1 MRRLLRWN
9 QMNYKGYLIALI
21 GLFCISNSVF
31 AQTDSKLATGKWV
44 KIGITQNGIYKIDAF
59 WLEKNKIDRSTLN
72 PKQVSLYSTA
82 SGALPQDLKIS
93 RPQDL
98 EEIPIYF
105 EGEQDNKWDANDSF
119 IFWGNSPHKIRFDF
133 QQKIWVQE
141 LHAYSD
147 SSFYFMRLDDPA
159 AKRIVEEK
167 ATPGDSKSMD
177 YAWSIFHYEPETYN
191 LIQSGRQWVGDA
203 FYGTNNKTVQYSL
216 ADYKLGINSKLGGRF
231 YSSSTQEGL
240 FTFDVIGNTIGN
252 LKIPPISG
260 GRYDNKANFQDLNIW
275 LAPQLKEN
283 LWSWTI
289 NYKNTTGTGY
299 LDYLSLQYPRIFNA
313 KHDNPLYLLP
323 NTTDSSFSISLLNAN
338 AATQIWLRNGT
349 SNWSKMIN
357 YSSSLK
363 LNVKPESQ
371 LLLFDSQKAISPA
384 FIKMLVNQNINKEIG
399 YELLIISSPAL
410 KEAANTLAKYKSS
423 SQNIATKVVDT
434 EQIYHEYSGGKQ
446 DVTAIRDFIYRQYKS
461 PNSAL
466 KYVILLGDASIDY
479 KGKSVVST
487 DIEKNCFVP
496 TYQSIESFQ
505 PLLSYSSDDYFGLLN
520 PEEGDWLEGKKTNKK
535 TLQVAIGRIPAKNPS
550 EANFFVNKLI
560 AYIESKKSNRFKP
573 EVLAWV
579 ADDGDANIHIQ
590 DAEDFSNL
598 MIKDAND
605 VTIKKLYLDQ
615 FEQEMTGGM
624 YTSKKAKDALLSLF
638 NSEADFI
645 HFIGHG
651 SESGW
656 TDEKILTNND
666 LVGLTNLQHLPFLLT
681 ATCQF
686 GRFDDPNQLS
696 GAEISL
702 MSTKGGAIGLI
713 STTRPVFQS
722 SNYLFG
728 QSFYKNL
735 IDHKTQVKYR
745 VGDLFK
751 ETKNNSQTGV
761 INRNICLLG
770 DPTLELPWTGQAI
783 TIKTD
788 TITPGSSQ
796 FLEGQ
801 LMAKI
806 PTNINAQIRANLYS
820 PPAKKKTLGTKT
832 SSYEYFVEGDLIWTS
847 TIQMTGAGFSV
858 SQKSIPNSN
867 GPLMGKIIGQL
878 NTGEKINGFK
888 SLPVSISN
896 SVTMDTK
903 PPSITVMEPESNKFQ
918 TMNSSFDLKIRI
930 EDDNSL
936 RWKNDQNE
944 FAELIVN
951 DTLKIK
957 LSDYFIPDLNFPQ
970 KGTFTYPF
978 KNLKIGNYFFKVNC
992 WDGSN
997 NPQKL
1002 FFEIKVIN
1010 SEASRLEWVVFPNP
1024 MRKRLQFKAIGQIPW
1039 DIYQYD
1045 LRIFNVLGQQIL
1057 VKKGNVTYFSNV
1069 DFELSIDWSEEE
1081 LAKLIGESVFKL
1093 ELLPSK
1099 NNETILISGKI
1110 TTLK

>member
-1 MRRLLRWN
+1 
-9 QMNYKGYLIALI
+9 MNYKGYFIALM

-31 AQTDSKLATGKWV
+31 AQTDSKLSTGKWV

-59 WLEKNKIDRSTLN
+59 WLEKNKIDRSSLN

-82 SGALPQDLKIS
+82 SGALPQDLKIP

-167 ATPGDSKSMD
+167 ATPGDSKTMD
-177 YAWSIFHYEPETYN
+177 FAWSIFHYEPETYN

-216 ADYKLGINSKLGGRF
+216 ADYKLGMNSRLGGRF

-283 LWSWTI
+283 LWNWTI

-323 NTTDSSFSISLLNAN
+323 NTTDSSFSISMLNAN

-349 SNWSKMIN
+349 NNWSKIIN
-357 YSSSLK
+357 YSSALK

-384 FIKMLVNQNINKEIG
+384 FIKLLPNQNINKEIG
-399 YELLIISSPAL
+399 YELLIVSSPAL

-520 PEEGDWLEGKKTNKK
+520 PEEGDWLEGEKTNKK
-535 TLQVAIGRIPAKNPS
+535 TLQVAIGRIPAKNPG

-605 VTIKKLYLDQ
+605 VNIKKLYLDQ

-624 YTSKKAKDALLSLF
+624 YSSKKAKEALLSLF

-745 VGDLFK
+745 IGDLFR
-751 ETKNNSQTGV
+751 ETKNSSQTGV
-761 INRNICLLG
+761 INRNISLLG

-783 TIKTD
+783 TIKTE

-801 LMAKI
+801 LLTKT

-820 PPAKKKTLGTKT
+820 PPTRKKTLGTKT
-832 SSYEYFVEGDLIWTS
+832 SAYEYFVEGDLIWTS
-847 TIQMTGAGFSV
+847 SIQMTGDRFSV
-858 SQKSIPNSN
+858 SQKSIPNLN
-867 GPLMGKIIGQL
+867 GPLVGKIIGQL

-888 SLPVSISN
+888 SLPVTISN
-896 SVTMDTK
+896 FITMDTK
-903 PPSITVMEPESNKFQ
+903 PPSITVLEPESNKFQ

-944 FAELIVN
+944 FAELVVN

-970 KGTFTYPF
+970 KGTFAYPF
-978 KNLKIGNYFFKVNC
+978 KNLKIGNYVFKVNC

-1024 MRKRLQFKAIGQIPW
+1024 MSNQLQFKAIGQIPW

-1057 VKKGNVTYFSNV
+1057 IKKGNVAYFSNV
-1069 DFELSIDWSEEE
+1069 DFELRINWTDEE
-1081 LAKLIGESVFKL
+1081 LAKLIGDSVFKL

>member
-1 MRRLLRWN
+1 
-9 QMNYKGYLIALI
+9 MNFNGYFIALI
-21 GLFCISNSVF
+21 ASFCISNSAI
-31 AQTDSKLATGKWV
+31 AQADSKLSTGKWI
-44 KIGITQNGIYKIDAF
+44 KIGITQNGIYKIDAS
-59 WLEKNKIDRSTLN
+59 WLDKNKIDRASLN
-72 PKQVSLYSTA
+72 PKQVSLYSTNA
-82 SGALPQDLKIS
+82 GILPQDLKIS

-105 EGEQDNKWDANDSF
+105 EGEQDNKWDASDFF
-119 IFWGNSPHKIRFDF
+119 IFWGNSPHKIIFDF
-133 QQKIWVQE
+133 QKKSWAQE

-147 SSFYFMRLDDPA
+147 SSFYFIRLDDPG
-159 AKRIVEEK
+159 AKRIEEVK
-167 ATPGDSKSMD
+167 ATTGELKSTD

-191 LIQSGRQWVGDA
+191 LIQSGRQWLGDA

-216 ADYKLGINSKLGGRF
+216 ADYKQGINSKLRGRF
-231 YSSSTQEGL
+231 YSSSVQDGL
-240 FTFDVIGNTIGN
+240 FSFDVASNTIES
-252 LKIPPISG
+252 LKIPAISG
-260 GRYDNKANFQDLNIW
+260 GRYDNKANFMDLDMW
-275 LAPQLKEN
+275 LTPQIKDN

-299 LDYLSLQYPRIFNA
+299 LDFLSLQYPRIFNA

-323 NTTDSSFSISLLNAN
+323 NSTDTSYSISLINTTAS
-338 AATQIWLRNGT
+338 TQIWLRNGT

-357 YSSSLK
+357 YSSSIK

-371 LLLFDSQKAISPA
+371 LLLIDSQKAISPA
-384 FIKMLVNQNINKEIG
+384 FIKILPNQNINKEIG

-410 KEAANTLAKYKSS
+410 KEAANALAKYKIS
-423 SQNIATKVVDT
+423 SQKIATKVVET

-461 PNSAL
+461 PNSNL

-487 DIEKNCFVP
+487 EIEKNCFVP
-496 TYQSIESFQ
+496 TYQSMESFR

-520 PEEGDWLEGKKTNKK
+520 PDEGDWLEGEKTNKK

-560 AYIESKKSNRFKP
+560 AFIESKKTNRFKP

-598 MIKDAND
+598 MIQEAND
-605 VTIKKLYLDQ
+605 VSIKKLYLDQ
-615 FEQEMTGGM
+615 FEQEIAGGM
-624 YTSKKAKDALLSLF
+624 YTSKKAKDAVISLF

-666 LVGLTNLQHLPFLLT
+666 LVGLMNLQHLPFLLT

-735 IDHKTQVKYR
+735 IDHRTQVKYR
-745 VGDLFK
+745 MGDLFK

-761 INRNICLLG
+761 INRNISFLG
-770 DPTLELPWTGQAI
+770 DPTLELSWTGKSI

-788 TITPGSSQ
+788 TIIPGSEKV
-796 FLEGQ
+796 LEGQ
-801 LMAKI
+801 LL
-806 PTNINAQIRANLYS
+806 TNGSMIANAQIRANLYS
-820 PPAKKKTLGTKT
+820 PPIKRKTLGTKT
-832 SSYEYFVEGDLIWTS
+832 NAYEYYVEGDLVWTS
-847 TIQMTGAGFSV
+847 NVQMIGGGFSV
-858 SQKSIPNSN
+858 SQKSVPNTN
-867 GPLMGKIIGQL
+867 GPLLCKVIGQS

-888 SLPVSISN
+888 SLPVLISN
-896 SVTMDTK
+896 SAIIDSK
-903 PPSITVMEPESNKFQ
+903 PPSISVLEPESNKFQ
-918 TMNSSFDLKIRI
+918 TMNSGFDLKIKI
-930 EDDNSL
+930 EDDHSL
-936 RWKNDQNE
+936 RWANDKNE

-957 LSDYFIPDLNFPQ
+957 LSDYFIPDVGFPQ
-970 KGTFTYPF
+970 KGTFIYPF
-978 KNLKIGNYFFKVNC
+978 KNLKSGNYTFKVNC
-992 WDGSN
+992 WDGN
-997 NPQKL
+997 YNQQKL
-1002 FFEIKVIN
+1002 IFEIKVIN
-1010 SEASRLEWVVFPNP
+1010 SDASRLEWVIFPNP
-1024 MRKRLQFKAIGQIPW
+1024 MSKRLQLRAIGQIPW

-1045 LRIFNVLGQQIL
+1045 LSVYNAIGQLVLL
-1057 VKKGNVTYFSNV
+1057 KKGAVTYFSNV
-1069 DFELSIDWSEEE
+1069 DFELQIDWSEEE
-1081 LAKLIGESVFKL
+1081 LVKLNGESVFKL
-1093 ELLPSK
+1093 ELIPSK
-1099 NNETILISGKI
+1099 NNENILIKGKF

>member
-1 MRRLLRWN
+1 
-9 QMNYKGYLIALI
+9 MNFNGYLIALI
-21 GLFCISNSVF
+21 ASFCISNSAF
-31 AQTDSKLATGKWV
+31 AQTDSKLSTGKWV
-44 KIGITQNGIYKIDAF
+44 KIGITQNGIYKIDAG
-59 WLEKNKIDRSTLN
+59 WLDKNKIDRASLN

-82 SGALPQDLKIS
+82 SGTLPQDLKIS

-105 EGEQDNKWDANDSF
+105 EGEQDNKWDASDFF
-119 IFWGNSPHKIRFDF
+119 IFWGNSPHKIIFDF
-133 QQKIWVQE
+133 QKKSWVQE

-147 SSFYFMRLDDPA
+147 SCFYFIRLDDPG
-159 AKRIVEEK
+159 AKRIEEVK
-167 ATPGDSKSMD
+167 ATPGELKSTD

-191 LIQSGRQWVGDA
+191 LIQSGRQWLGDA

-216 ADYKLGINSKLGGRF
+216 ADYKQGINSKLRGRF
-231 YSSSTQEGL
+231 YSSSVQEGL
-240 FTFDVIGNTIGN
+240 FSFDVAGNTIES
-252 LKIPPISG
+252 LKIPAISG
-260 GRYDNKANFQDLNIW
+260 GRYDNKANFMDLDMW
-275 LAPQLKEN
+275 LTPQIKDN

-299 LDYLSLQYPRIFNA
+299 LDFLSLQYPRIFNA

-323 NTTDSSFSISLLNAN
+323 NSTDSSYSISIINTTAS
-338 AATQIWLRNGT
+338 TQIWLRNGIG
-349 SNWSKMIN
+349 NWSKMIN

-371 LLLFDSQKAISPA
+371 LLLIDSQKAISPA
-384 FIKMLVNQNINKEIG
+384 FIKILPNQNINKETG

-410 KEAANTLAKYKSS
+410 KEAANALAKYKIS
-423 SQNIATKVVDT
+423 SQKIATKVVDT

-446 DVTAIRDFIYRQYKS
+446 DVTAIRDFVYRQYKS
-461 PNSAL
+461 PNSNL

-487 DIEKNCFVP
+487 EIEKNCFVP
-496 TYQSIESFQ
+496 TYQSMESFK

-520 PEEGDWLEGKKTNKK
+520 PDEGDWLEGEQTNKK

-560 AYIESKKSNRFKP
+560 AFIESKKTNLFKP

-598 MIKDAND
+598 MIKEAND
-605 VTIKKLYLDQ
+605 VSIKKLYLDQ
-615 FEQEMTGGM
+615 FEQEMAGGM
-624 YTSKKAKDALLSLF
+624 YTSKKAKDAVISLF

-735 IDHKTQVKYR
+735 IDHRTQVKYR
-745 VGDLFK
+745 MGDLFK

-761 INRNICLLG
+761 INRNISFLG
-770 DPTLELPWTGQAI
+770 DPTLELPWTGQSI

-788 TITPGSSQ
+788 TIIPGSGKV
-796 FLEGQ
+796 LEGQ
-801 LMAKI
+801 LL
-806 PTNINAQIRANLYS
+806 TNVSTISNAQIRTTLYS
-820 PPAKKKTLGTKT
+820 PPIKKKTLGTKT
-832 SSYEYFVEGDLIWTS
+832 NAYEYFTEGDLIWTS
-847 TIQMTGAGFSV
+847 NIQMTGGGFSV
-858 SQKSIPNSN
+858 SQKSVPNTK
-867 GPLMGKIIGQL
+867 GPLTCKVIGQS
-878 NTGEKINGFK
+878 NTGEKIIGFK
-888 SLPVSISN
+888 SLPVLISN
-896 SVTMDTK
+896 STIIDSK
-903 PPSITVMEPESNKFQ
+903 PPSISVLEPESNKFQ
-918 TMNSSFDLKIRI
+918 AMNSSFELKIKI

-936 RWKNDQNE
+936 RWANDKNE

-957 LSDYFIPDLNFPQ
+957 LSDYFIPDIGFPQ
-970 KGTFTYPF
+970 KGIFLYPF
-978 KNLKIGNYFFKVNC
+978 KNLKSGNYTFKVNC
-992 WDGSN
+992 WDGN
-997 NPQKL
+997 YNQQKL
-1002 FFEIKVIN
+1002 IFEIKVIN
-1010 SEASRLEWVVFPNP
+1010 SDASRLEWVIFPNP
-1024 MRKRLQFKAIGQIPW
+1024 MSNRMQLRAIGQIPW

-1045 LRIFNVLGQQIL
+1045 LSVYNVIGQL
-1057 VKKGNVTYFSNV
+1057 VLLKKGAVTYFSNV
-1069 DFELSIDWSEEE
+1069 DFELQIDWSEEE
-1081 LAKLIGESVFKL
+1081 LVKLNGESVFKL
-1093 ELLPSK
+1093 ELFPSK
-1099 NNETILISGKI
+1099 SIENIFIRGKI

>member
-1 MRRLLRWN
+1 
-9 QMNYKGYLIALI
+9 MNFNGYLIALI
-21 GLFCISNSVF
+21 ASFCISNSAI
-31 AQTDSKLATGKWV
+31 AQTDSKLSTGKWI
-44 KIGITQNGIYKIDAF
+44 KIGITQNGIYKIDAS
-59 WLEKNKIDRSTLN
+59 WLDKNKIDRASLN
-72 PKQVSLYSTA
+72 PKQVSLYSTNA
-82 SGALPQDLKIS
+82 GTLPQDLKIS

-105 EGEQDNKWDANDSF
+105 EGEQDKKWDASDFF
-119 IFWGNSPHKIRFDF
+119 IFWGNSPHKIIFDF
-133 QQKIWVQE
+133 QKKSWVQE

-147 SSFYFMRLDDPA
+147 SSFYFIRLDDPG
-159 AKRIVEEK
+159 AKRIEEVK
-167 ATPGDSKSMD
+167 ATPGELKPTD
-177 YAWSIFHYEPETYN
+177 YAWSIFHYEPESYN
-191 LIQSGRQWVGDA
+191 LIQSGRQWLGDA

-216 ADYKLGINSKLGGRF
+216 ADYKQGINSKLRGRF
-231 YSSSTQEGL
+231 YSSSVQEGL
-240 FTFDVIGNTIGN
+240 FSFDVVGNTIES
-252 LKIPPISG
+252 LKIPAISG
-260 GRYDNKANFQDLNIW
+260 GRYDNKANFMDLDMW
-275 LAPQLKEN
+275 LTPQIKDN

-299 LDYLSLQYPRIFNA
+299 LDFLSLQYPRIFNA

-323 NTTDSSFSISLLNAN
+323 NSTDSSYSISIINTTAS
-338 AATQIWLRNGT
+338 TQIWLRNGT

-357 YSSSLK
+357 YTSSLK

-371 LLLFDSQKAISPA
+371 LLLIDSQKAISPT
-384 FIKMLVNQNINKEIG
+384 FIKILPNQNISKETG

-410 KEAANTLAKYKSS
+410 KEAANALAKYKIS
-423 SQNIATKVVDT
+423 SQKIATKVVDT

-446 DVTAIRDFIYRQYKS
+446 DVTAIRDFIYRQYKN

-466 KYVILLGDASIDY
+466 KYVILFGDASIDY

-487 DIEKNCFVP
+487 EIEKNCFVP
-496 TYQSIESFQ
+496 TYQSMESFR

-520 PEEGDWLEGKKTNKK
+520 PDEGDWLEGEKTNKK

-560 AYIESKKSNRFKP
+560 SFIESKKTNRLKP

-590 DAEDFSNL
+590 DAEVFSNL
-598 MIKDAND
+598 MTQEAND
-605 VTIKKLYLDQ
+605 VSVKKLYLDQ
-615 FEQEMTGGM
+615 FEQEITGGI
-624 YTSKKAKDALLSLF
+624 YTSKKAKDAVISLF

-728 QSFYKNL
+728 QSFYKKL
-735 IDHKTQVKYR
+735 IDHRAQVKYR
-745 VGDLFK
+745 MGDLFK

-761 INRNICLLG
+761 INRNISFLG
-770 DPTLELPWTGQAI
+770 DPTLELPWTGQSI

-788 TITPGSSQ
+788 TIIPGSGKV
-796 FLEGQ
+796 LEGQ
-801 LMAKI
+801 FL
-806 PTNINAQIRANLYS
+806 TNVSTISNAQIRTNLYS
-820 PPAKKKTLGTKT
+820 PPIKKKTLGTKT
-832 SSYEYFVEGDLIWTS
+832 NAYEYFTEGDLIWTS
-847 TIQMTGAGFSV
+847 NIQMTGGGFSV
-858 SQKSIPNSN
+858 SQKSVPNTK
-867 GPLMGKIIGQL
+867 GPLTCKVIGQS
-878 NTGEKINGFK
+878 NTGEKIIGFK
-888 SLPVSISN
+888 SLPVLISN
-896 SVTMDTK
+896 SAIIDSK
-903 PPSITVMEPESNKFQ
+903 PPSISVLEPESNKFQ
-918 TMNSSFDLKIRI
+918 TMNSSFELKIKI

-936 RWKNDQNE
+936 RWANDKNE

-957 LSDYFIPDLNFPQ
+957 LSDYFIPDLGFPQ
-970 KGTFTYPF
+970 KGIFLYPF
-978 KNLKIGNYFFKVNC
+978 KNLKSGNYTFKVNC
-992 WDGSN
+992 WDGN
-997 NPQKL
+997 YNQQKL
-1002 FFEIKVIN
+1002 IFEIKVIN
-1010 SEASRLEWVVFPNP
+1010 SDASRLEWVIFPNP
-1024 MRKRLQFKAIGQIPW
+1024 MSDRMQLRAIGQIPW

-1045 LRIFNVLGQQIL
+1045 LSVYNVIGQL
-1057 VKKGNVTYFSNV
+1057 VLLKKGAVTYFSNV
-1069 DFELSIDWSEEE
+1069 DFELQIDWSEEE
-1081 LAKLIGESVFKL
+1081 LVKLNGESVFKL
-1093 ELLPSK
+1093 ELIPSK
-1099 NNETILISGKI
+1099 NNENILIKGKF

>member
-1 MRRLLRWN
+1 
-9 QMNYKGYLIALI
+9 MNFSGYLIALI
-21 GLFCISNSVF
+21 ASFCISNSAI
-31 AQTDSKLATGKWV
+31 AQTDSKLSTGKWI
-44 KIGITQNGIYKIDAF
+44 KIGITQNGIYKIDAG
-59 WLEKNKIDRSTLN
+59 WLDKNKIDRASLN

-82 SGALPQDLKIS
+82 SGTLPQDLKVS

-98 EEIPIYF
+98 EGIPIYF
-105 EGEQDNKWDANDSF
+105 EGEQDNKWDASDFF
-119 IFWGNSPHKIRFDF
+119 IFWGNSPHKIIFDF
-133 QQKIWVQE
+133 QKKSWVQE

-147 SSFYFMRLDDPA
+147 SSFYFIRLDDPG
-159 AKRIVEEK
+159 AKRIEEVK
-167 ATPGDSKSMD
+167 ATPGELKSTD

-191 LIQSGRQWVGDA
+191 LIQSGRQWLGDA

-216 ADYKLGINSKLGGRF
+216 ADYKQGINSKLRGRF
-231 YSSSTQEGL
+231 YSSSVQEGL
-240 FTFDVIGNTIGN
+240 FSFDVAGNTIES
-252 LKIPPISG
+252 LKIPAISG
-260 GRYDNKANFQDLNIW
+260 GRYDNKANFMDLDMW
-275 LAPQLKEN
+275 LKPQIKDN

-289 NYKNTTGTGY
+289 NYKNTIGTGY
-299 LDYLSLQYPRIFNA
+299 LDFLLLQYPRIFNA

-323 NTTDSSFSISLLNAN
+323 NSTDSSYSISIINTTAS
-338 AATQIWLRNGT
+338 TQIWLRNGT
-349 SNWSKMIN
+349 SNWSKMIEN
-357 YSSSLK
+357 SSSLK

-371 LLLFDSQKAISPA
+371 LLLIDSQKAISPA
-384 FIKMLVNQNINKEIG
+384 FIKMLPNQNINKETG

-410 KEAANTLAKYKSS
+410 KEAANALAKYKIS
-423 SQNIATKVVDT
+423 SQKIATKVVDT

-461 PNSAL
+461 PNSNL

-487 DIEKNCFVP
+487 EFEKNCFVP
-496 TYQSIESFQ
+496 TYQSMESFK

-520 PEEGDWLEGKKTNKK
+520 PDEGDWLEGEQTNKK

-550 EANFFVNKLI
+550 EAHFFVNKLI
-560 AYIESKKSNRFKP
+560 SFIESKKTNRFKP

-598 MIKDAND
+598 MIQEAND
-605 VTIKKLYLDQ
+605 VSIKKLYLDQ
-615 FEQEMTGGM
+615 FEQEMAGGM
-624 YTSKKAKDALLSLF
+624 YTSKKAKDAVISLF

-735 IDHKTQVKYR
+735 IDRRTQVKYR
-745 VGDLFK
+745 MGDLFK

-761 INRNICLLG
+761 INRNISFLG
-770 DPTLELPWTGQAI
+770 DPTLELPWTGQSI

-788 TITPGSSQ
+788 TIIPGSGKV
-796 FLEGQ
+796 LEGQ
-801 LMAKI
+801 LL
-806 PTNINAQIRANLYS
+806 TNVSTISNAQIRTNLYS
-820 PPAKKKTLGTKT
+820 PPIKKKTLGTKT
-832 SSYEYFVEGDLIWTS
+832 NAYEYFTEGDLIWTS
-847 TIQMTGAGFSV
+847 NIQMTDGGFSV
-858 SQKSIPNSN
+858 SQKSVPNTK
-867 GPLMGKIIGQL
+867 GPLTCKVIGQS
-878 NTGEKINGFK
+878 NTGEKIIGFK
-888 SLPVSISN
+888 SLPVLISN
-896 SVTMDTK
+896 SAIIDSK
-903 PPSITVMEPESNKFQ
+903 PPSISVLEPESNKFQ
-918 TMNSSFDLKIRI
+918 TMNSSFELKIKI

-936 RWKNDQNE
+936 RWANDKNE

-957 LSDYFIPDLNFPQ
+957 LSDYFIPDIGFPQ
-970 KGTFTYPF
+970 KGIFLYPF
-978 KNLKIGNYFFKVNC
+978 KNLKSGNYTFKVNC
-992 WDGSN
+992 WDGN
-997 NPQKL
+997 YNQQKL
-1002 FFEIKVIN
+1002 IFEIKVIN
-1010 SEASRLEWVVFPNP
+1010 SDTNRLEWVIFPNP
-1024 MRKRLQFKAIGQIPW
+1024 MSNRMQLRAIGQIPW

-1045 LRIFNVLGQQIL
+1045 LSVYNVIGQL
-1057 VKKGNVTYFSNV
+1057 VLLKKGAVTYFSNV
-1069 DFELSIDWSEEE
+1069 DFELQIDWSEEE
-1081 LAKLIGESVFKL
+1081 LVKLNGESVFKL
-1093 ELLPSK
+1093 ELFPSK
-1099 NNETILISGKI
+1099 NNENILIKGKF

>member
-1 MRRLLRWN
+1 
-9 QMNYKGYLIALI
+9 MNFNGYFIALI
-21 GLFCISNSVF
+21 ASFCISNSAI
-31 AQTDSKLATGKWV
+31 AQADSKLSTGKWI
-44 KIGITQNGIYKIDAF
+44 KIGITQNGIYKIDAS
-59 WLEKNKIDRSTLN
+59 WLDKNKIDRASLN
-72 PKQVSLYSTA
+72 PKQVSLYSINAGT
-82 SGALPQDLKIS
+82 LPQDLKIS

-105 EGEQDNKWDANDSF
+105 EGEQDNKWDASDFF
-119 IFWGNSPHKIRFDF
+119 IFWGNSPHKIIFDF
-133 QQKIWVQE
+133 QKKSWVQE

-147 SSFYFMRLDDPA
+147 SSFYFIRLDDPG
-159 AKRIVEEK
+159 AKRIEEVK
-167 ATPGDSKSMD
+167 ATPGELKPTD

-191 LIQSGRQWVGDA
+191 LIQSGRQWLGDA

-216 ADYKLGINSKLGGRF
+216 ADYKQGINSKLRGRF
-231 YSSSTQEGL
+231 YSSSVQDGL
-240 FTFDVIGNTIGN
+240 FSFDVASNTIES
-252 LKIPPISG
+252 LKIPAISG
-260 GRYDNKANFQDLNIW
+260 GRYDNKANFMDLDMW
-275 LAPQLKEN
+275 LTPQIKDN

-299 LDYLSLQYPRIFNA
+299 LDFLSLQYPRIFNA

-323 NTTDSSFSISLLNAN
+323 NSTDSSYSISLINTNAS
-338 AATQIWLRNGT
+338 TQIWLRNGT

-371 LLLFDSQKAISPA
+371 LLLIDSQKAISPN
-384 FIKMLVNQNINKEIG
+384 FIKILPNQNISKETG

-410 KEAANTLAKYKSS
+410 KEAANALAKYKIS
-423 SQNIATKVVDT
+423 SQKIATKVVDT

-446 DVTAIRDFIYRQYKS
+446 DVTAIRDFIYRQYKN

-466 KYVILLGDASIDY
+466 KYVILFGDASIDY

-487 DIEKNCFVP
+487 EIEKNCFVP
-496 TYQSIESFQ
+496 TYQSMESFR

-520 PEEGDWLEGKKTNKK
+520 PDEGDWLEGEKTNKK

-560 AYIESKKSNRFKP
+560 AFIESKKTNRFKP

-598 MIKDAND
+598 MIQEAND
-605 VTIKKLYLDQ
+605 VSIKKLYLDQ
-615 FEQEMTGGM
+615 FEQEIAGGM
-624 YTSKKAKDALLSLF
+624 YTSKKAKDAVISLF

-666 LVGLTNLQHLPFLLT
+666 LVGLMNLQHLPFLLT

-735 IDHKTQVKYR
+735 IDHRTQVKYR
-745 VGDLFK
+745 MGDLFK

-761 INRNICLLG
+761 INRNISFLG
-770 DPTLELPWTGQAI
+770 DPTLELPWTGQSI

-788 TITPGSSQ
+788 TIIPGSGKV
-796 FLEGQ
+796 LEGQ
-801 LMAKI
+801 LV
-806 PTNINAQIRANLYS
+806 TNGSMIANAQIRANLYS
-820 PPAKKKTLGTKT
+820 PPIKRKTLGTKT
-832 SSYEYFVEGDLIWTS
+832 NAYEYYVEGDLIWTS
-847 TIQMTGAGFSV
+847 NIQMTGGGFSV
-858 SQKSIPNSN
+858 SQKSVPNTK
-867 GPLMGKIIGQL
+867 GPLTCKVIGQS
-878 NTGEKINGFK
+878 NTGEKIIGFK
-888 SLPVSISN
+888 SLPVLISN
-896 SVTMDTK
+896 SAIIDSK
-903 PPSITVMEPESNKFQ
+903 PPSISVLEPESNKFQ
-918 TMNSSFDLKIRI
+918 TMNSSFELKIKI

-936 RWKNDQNE
+936 RWANDKNE

-957 LSDYFIPDLNFPQ
+957 LSDYFIPDIGFPQ
-970 KGTFTYPF
+970 KGTFIYPF
-978 KNLKIGNYFFKVNC
+978 KNLKSGNYTFKVNC
-992 WDGSN
+992 WDGN
-997 NPQKL
+997 YNQQKL
-1002 FFEIKVIN
+1002 IFEIKVIN
-1010 SEASRLEWVVFPNP
+1010 SDASRLEWVIFPNP
-1024 MRKRLQFKAIGQIPW
+1024 MSKRLQLRAIGQILW

-1045 LRIFNVLGQQIL
+1045 LSVYNAIGQLVLL
-1057 VKKGNVTYFSNV
+1057 KKGAVTYFSNV
-1069 DFELSIDWSEEE
+1069 DFELQIDWSEEE
-1081 LAKLIGESVFKL
+1081 LVKLNGESVFKL
-1093 ELLPSK
+1093 ELIPSK
-1099 NNETILISGKI
+1099 NNENVLIKGKF

>member
-1 MRRLLRWN
+1 
-9 QMNYKGYLIALI
+9 MNFNGYLIALI
-21 GLFCISNSVF
+21 ASFCISNSTI
-31 AQTDSKLATGKWV
+31 AQTDSKLSTGKWI
-44 KIGITQNGIYKIDAF
+44 KIGITQNGIYKIDAG
-59 WLEKNKIDRSTLN
+59 WLDKNKIDRATLN
-72 PKQVSLYSTA
+72 PKQVSLYSTNA
-82 SGALPQDLKIS
+82 GTLPQDLKNS

-105 EGEQDNKWDANDSF
+105 EGDQDNKWDANDFF
-119 IFWGNSPHKIRFDF
+119 IFWGNSPHKIIFDF
-133 QQKIWVQE
+133 QKKSWVQE

-159 AKRIVEEK
+159 AKRIEEVK
-167 ATPGDSKSMD
+167 ATPGELKSTD

-191 LIQSGRQWVGDA
+191 LIQSGRQWLADA
-203 FYGTNNKTVQYSL
+203 FYGTNNKTVQYPL
-216 ADYKLGINSKLGGRF
+216 ADYKTGINSRLRGRF
-231 YSSSTQEGL
+231 YSSSIQEGV
-240 FTFDVIGNTIGN
+240 FSFDLPGSSIEN
-252 LKIPPISG
+252 LKIPAISG
-260 GRYDNKANFQDLNIW
+260 GRYDNKANYLDLDLW
-275 LAPQLKEN
+275 LAPQIKDN

-289 NYKNTTGTGY
+289 QYKNSTGTGY
-299 LDYLSLQYPRIFNA
+299 LDFLSLQYPRIFNA

-323 NTTDSSFSISLLNAN
+323 NTTDSSYSISLTNAT
-338 AATQIWLRNGT
+338 ASTQIWLRNGT
-349 SNWSKMIN
+349 NNWSKMIN
-357 YSSSLK
+357 YSPTLK

-371 LLLFDSQKAISPA
+371 LLLIDSQKAITPS
-384 FIKMLVNQNINKEIG
+384 FIKILPNQNINKETG

-410 KEAANTLAKYKSS
+410 KEAANTLAKYKIS
-423 SQNIATKVVDT
+423 SQKIVAKVVET

-461 PNSAL
+461 PNSNL

-487 DIEKNCFVP
+487 EIEKNCFVP
-496 TYQSIESFQ
+496 TYQSMESFR

-520 PEEGDWLEGKKTNKK
+520 PDEGDWLEGEQINKK

-550 EANFFVNKLI
+550 EAHFFVNKLI
-560 AYIESKKSNRFKP
+560 SFIESKKTNRFKP

-598 MIKDAND
+598 MIKEAND
-605 VTIKKLYLDQ
+605 VGIKKLYLDQ
-615 FEQEMTGGM
+615 FEQEIAGGI
-624 YTSKKAKDALLSLF
+624 YTSKKAKDAVISLF

-666 LVGLTNLQHLPFLLT
+666 LIGLTNLKHLPFLLT

-728 QSFYKNL
+728 QAFYKNL
-735 IDHKTQVKYR
+735 IDHRTQVKYR
-745 VGDLFK
+745 MGDLFK

-761 INRNICLLG
+761 INRNISFLG
-770 DPTLELPWTGQAI
+770 DPTLELPWTGQSI

-788 TITPGSSQ
+788 TIIPSSGKVI
-796 FLEGQ
+796 EGQ
-801 LMAKI
+801 LL
-806 PTNINAQIRANLYS
+806 TNISMISNAQIRTNLYS
-820 PPAKKKTLGTKT
+820 PPIKKKTLGTKT
-832 SSYEYFVEGDLIWTS
+832 NAYEYFTEGDLIWTS
-847 TIQMTGAGFSV
+847 NIQMTGMEFSV
-858 SQKSIPNSN
+858 SQKSIPNTI
-867 GPLMGKIIGQL
+867 GPLICKIIGQS

-888 SLPVSISN
+888 SLPVLISQPAFVD
-896 SVTMDTK
+896 SK
-903 PPSITVMEPESNKFQ
+903 PPSINVIEPESNKFQ
-918 TMNSSFDLKIRI
+918 TMNSSFDLKIKI
-930 EDDNSL
+930 EDDHSL
-936 RWKNDQNE
+936 RWANDKNE

-957 LSDYFIPDLNFPQ
+957 LSDYFIPDMGFPQ

-978 KNLKIGNYFFKVNC
+978 KNLKSGKYTFNVNC
-992 WDGSN
+992 WDGN
-997 NPQKL
+997 YNQQKL
-1002 FFEIKVIN
+1002 IFEIKVIN
-1010 SEASRLEWVVFPNP
+1010 SDANRLEWVIFPNP
-1024 MRKRLQFKAIGQIPW
+1024 MSNRLQLRAIGQIPW

-1045 LRIFNVLGQQIL
+1045 LSVYNVLGQL
-1057 VKKGNVTYFSNV
+1057 LLLKKGGVTYFSNE
-1069 DFELSIDWSEEE
+1069 DFELKFDWTEEE
-1081 LAKLIGESVFKL
+1081 LAKLNGESVFKL
-1093 ELLPSK
+1093 ELIPSK
-1099 NNETILISGKI
+1099 NNENILIKGKF

>member
-1 MRRLLRWN
+1 
-9 QMNYKGYLIALI
+9 MNFNGYLIALI
-21 GLFCISNSVF
+21 ASFCISNSAI
-31 AQTDSKLATGKWV
+31 AQTDSKLSTGKWI
-44 KIGITQNGIYKIDAF
+44 KIGITQNGIYKIDAS
-59 WLEKNKIDRSTLN
+59 WLDKNKIDRASLN
-72 PKQVSLYSTA
+72 PKQVSLYSTNA
-82 SGALPQDLKIS
+82 GTLPQDLKIS

-105 EGEQDNKWDANDSF
+105 EGEQDKKWDASDFF
-119 IFWGNSPHKIRFDF
+119 IFWGNSPHKIIFDF
-133 QQKIWVQE
+133 QKKSWVQE

-147 SSFYFMRLDDPA
+147 SSFYFIRLDDPG
-159 AKRIVEEK
+159 AKRIEEVK
-167 ATPGDSKSMD
+167 ATPGELKPTD
-177 YAWSIFHYEPETYN
+177 YAWSIFHYEPESYN
-191 LIQSGRQWVGDA
+191 LIQSGRQWLGDA

-216 ADYKLGINSKLGGRF
+216 ADYKQGINSKLRGRF
-231 YSSSTQEGL
+231 YSSSVQEGL
-240 FTFDVIGNTIGN
+240 FSFDVVGNTIES
-252 LKIPPISG
+252 LKIPAISG
-260 GRYDNKANFQDLNIW
+260 GRYDNKANFMDLDMW
-275 LAPQLKEN
+275 LTPQIKDN

-299 LDYLSLQYPRIFNA
+299 LDFLSLQYPRIFNA

-323 NTTDSSFSISLLNAN
+323 NSTDSSYSISIINTTAS
-338 AATQIWLRNGT
+338 TQIWLRNGT

-357 YSSSLK
+357 YTSSLK

-371 LLLFDSQKAISPA
+371 LLLIDSQKAISPT
-384 FIKMLVNQNINKEIG
+384 FIKILPNQNISKETG

-410 KEAANTLAKYKSS
+410 KEAANALAKYKIS
-423 SQNIATKVVDT
+423 SQKIATKVVDT

-446 DVTAIRDFIYRQYKS
+446 DVTAIRDFIYRQYKN
-461 PNSAL
+461 PNSTL

-487 DIEKNCFVP
+487 EIEKNCFVP
-496 TYQSIESFQ
+496 TYQSMESFR

-520 PEEGDWLEGKKTNKK
+520 PDEGDWLEDEKTNKK

-560 AYIESKKSNRFKP
+560 SFIESKKTNRLKP

-598 MIKDAND
+598 MTQEAND
-605 VTIKKLYLDQ
+605 VSVKKLYLDQ
-615 FEQEMTGGM
+615 FEQEITGGI
-624 YTSKKAKDALLSLF
+624 YTSKKAKDAVISLF

-728 QSFYKNL
+728 QSFYKKL
-735 IDHKTQVKYR
+735 IDHRAQVKYR
-745 VGDLFK
+745 MGDLFK

-761 INRNICLLG
+761 INRNISFLG
-770 DPTLELPWTGQAI
+770 DPTLELPWTGQSI

-788 TITPGSSQ
+788 TIIPGSGKV
-796 FLEGQ
+796 LEGQ
-801 LMAKI
+801 FL
-806 PTNINAQIRANLYS
+806 TNVSTISNAQIRTNLYS
-820 PPAKKKTLGTKT
+820 PPIKKKTLGTKT
-832 SSYEYFVEGDLIWTS
+832 NAYEYFTEGDLIWTS
-847 TIQMTGAGFSV
+847 NIQMTGGGFSV
-858 SQKSIPNSN
+858 SQKSVPNTK
-867 GPLMGKIIGQL
+867 GPLTCKVIGQS
-878 NTGEKINGFK
+878 NTGEKIIGFK
-888 SLPVSISN
+888 SLPVLISN
-896 SVTMDTK
+896 SAIIDSK
-903 PPSITVMEPESNKFQ
+903 PPSISVLEPESNKFQ
-918 TMNSSFDLKIRI
+918 TMNSSFELKIKI

-936 RWKNDQNE
+936 RWANDKNE

-957 LSDYFIPDLNFPQ
+957 LSDYFIPDLGFPQ
-970 KGTFTYPF
+970 KGIFLYPF
-978 KNLKIGNYFFKVNC
+978 KNLKSGNYTFKVNC
-992 WDGSN
+992 WDGN
-997 NPQKL
+997 YNQQKL
-1002 FFEIKVIN
+1002 IFEIKVIN
-1010 SEASRLEWVVFPNP
+1010 SDASRLEWVIFPNP
-1024 MRKRLQFKAIGQIPW
+1024 MSDRMQLRAIGQIPW

-1045 LRIFNVLGQQIL
+1045 LSVYNVIGQL
-1057 VKKGNVTYFSNV
+1057 VLLKKGAVTYFSNV
-1069 DFELSIDWSEEE
+1069 DFELQIDWSEEE
-1081 LAKLIGESVFKL
+1081 LVKLNGESVFKL
-1093 ELLPSK
+1093 ELIPSK
-1099 NNETILISGKI
+1099 NNENILIKGKF

>member
-1 MRRLLRWN
+1 
-9 QMNYKGYLIALI
+9 MNFKGYLIALI
-21 GLFCISNSVF
+21 GSFCISNSVF

-44 KIGITQNGIYKIDAF
+44 KIGITQNGIYKIDAT
-59 WLEKNKIDRSTLN
+59 WLDKNKIDRATLN
-72 PKQVSLYSTA
+72 PKQVSLYSTNA
-82 SGALPQDLKIS
+82 GTLPQDLKNS

-105 EGEQDNKWDANDSF
+105 EGEQDNKWDASDSF

-167 ATPGDSKSMD
+167 ATAGDSKTME

-191 LIQSGRQWVGDA
+191 LIQSGRQWLGDA

-216 ADYKLGINSKLGGRF
+216 ADYKQGINSKLRGRF
-231 YSSSTQEGL
+231 YSSSVQEGL
-240 FTFDVIGNTIGN
+240 FSFDLAGNTIES
-252 LKIPPISG
+252 LKIPAISG
-260 GRYDNKANFQDLNIW
+260 GRYDNKANFIDLDMW
-275 LAPQLKEN
+275 LTPQIKDN

-299 LDYLSLQYPRIFNA
+299 LDFLSLQYPRVFNA
-313 KHDNPLYLLP
+313 KHENPLYLLP
-323 NTTDSSFSISLLNAN
+323 NTTDSSFSISLINAN
-338 AATQIWLRNGT
+338 AATQIWLRNGAN
-349 SNWSKMIN
+349 NWSKMIN
-357 YSSSLK
+357 YSSTLK

-384 FIKMLVNQNINKEIG
+384 FIKLLPNQNINKEIG

-410 KEAANTLAKYKSS
+410 KEAANALAKYKISS
-423 SQNIATKVVDT
+423 PKIATKVVDT

-461 PNSAL
+461 PNSTL

-496 TYQSIESFQ
+496 TYQSIESFR

-520 PEEGDWLEGKKTNKK
+520 PEEGDWLEGEKTNKK

-579 ADDGDANIHIQ
+579 ADDGDANIHMQ

-598 MIKDAND
+598 MIKEAND
-605 VTIKKLYLDQ
+605 VSIKKLYLDQ
-615 FEQEMTGGM
+615 FEQEIAGGI
-624 YTSKKAKDALLSLF
+624 YTSKKAKDAVISLF

-666 LVGLTNLQHLPFLLT
+666 LIGLTNLKHLPFLLT

-751 ETKNNSQTGV
+751 ETKNSSQTGV
-761 INRNICLLG
+761 INRNINLLG

-801 LMAKI
+801 LVKNGSTIA
-806 PTNINAQIRANLYS
+806 NAQLRANLYS
-820 PPAKKKTLGTKT
+820 PPIKKKTLGTKT
-832 SSYEYFVEGDLIWTS
+832 NAYEYFVEGDLIWTS
-847 TIQMTGAGFSV
+847 NIQMTGAGFSV
-858 SQKSIPNSN
+858 SQKSIPKSN
-867 GPLMGKIIGQL
+867 GPLMGKIIGQS

-918 TMNSSFDLKIRI
+918 TMNSSFELKIRL

-936 RWKNDQNE
+936 RWANDKNE

-951 DTLKIK
+951 DTLRIK
-957 LSDYFIPDLNFPQ
+957 FSDYFIPDVGFPQ
-970 KGTFTYPF
+970 RGIFTYPF
-978 KNLKIGNYFFKVNC
+978 KNLKPGNYTFKLNC
-992 WDGSN
+992 WDGN
-997 NPQKL
+997 YNQQKL
-1002 FFEIKVIN
+1002 IFEMKVIN

-1024 MRKRLQFKAIGQIPW
+1024 MSNRLQFKAIGQIPW

-1045 LRIFNVLGQQIL
+1045 LRIFNILGQLLLI
-1057 VKKGNVTYFSNV
+1057 KKGNVTYFSNV

>member
-1 MRRLLRWN
+1 
-9 QMNYKGYLIALI
+9 MNFNGYLIALI
-21 GLFCISNSVF
+21 ASFCISNSAI
-31 AQTDSKLATGKWV
+31 AQTDSKLSTGKWI
-44 KIGITQNGIYKIDAF
+44 KIGITQNGIYKIDAS
-59 WLEKNKIDRSTLN
+59 WLDKNKIDRASLN
-72 PKQVSLYSTA
+72 PKQVSLYSTNA
-82 SGALPQDLKIS
+82 GTLPQDLKIS

-105 EGEQDNKWDANDSF
+105 EGEQDNKWDASDFF
-119 IFWGNSPHKIRFDF
+119 IFWGNSPHKIIFDF
-133 QQKIWVQE
+133 QKKSWVQE

-147 SSFYFMRLDDPA
+147 SSFYFIRLDDPG
-159 AKRIVEEK
+159 AKRIEEVK
-167 ATPGDSKSMD
+167 ATPGELKPTD

-191 LIQSGRQWVGDA
+191 LIQSGRQWLGDA

-216 ADYKLGINSKLGGRF
+216 ADYKQGINSKLRGRF
-231 YSSSTQEGL
+231 YSSSVQEGL
-240 FTFDVIGNTIGN
+240 FSFEVAGNTIES
-252 LKIPPISG
+252 LKIPAISG
-260 GRYDNKANFQDLNIW
+260 GRYDNKANFMDLDMW
-275 LAPQLKEN
+275 LTPQIKDN

-299 LDYLSLQYPRIFNA
+299 LDFLSLQYPRIFNA

-323 NTTDSSFSISLLNAN
+323 NSTDSSYSISLINSTAS
-338 AATQIWLRNGT
+338 TQIWLRNGT
-349 SNWSKMIN
+349 GNWSKMIN
-357 YSSSLK
+357 YTSSLK

-371 LLLFDSQKAISPA
+371 LLLIDSQKAISPA
-384 FIKMLVNQNINKEIG
+384 FIKILPNQNINKEIG
-399 YELLIISSPAL
+399 YELLIISSPVL
-410 KEAANTLAKYKSS
+410 KEAANALAKYKIS
-423 SQNIATKVVDT
+423 SQKIATKVVDT

-446 DVTAIRDFIYRQYKS
+446 DVTAIRDFIYRQYKN

-466 KYVILLGDASIDY
+466 KYVILFGDASIDY

-487 DIEKNCFVP
+487 EIEKNCFVP
-496 TYQSIESFQ
+496 TYQSLESFR

-520 PEEGDWLEGKKTNKK
+520 PDEGDWLEGEKTNKK

-550 EANFFVNKLI
+550 EANFFVYKLI
-560 AYIESKKSNRFKP
+560 AFIESKKTNRFKP

-598 MIKDAND
+598 MIQEAND
-605 VTIKKLYLDQ
+605 VSIKKLYLDQ
-615 FEQEMTGGM
+615 FEQEITGGM
-624 YTSKKAKDALLSLF
+624 YTSKKAKDAVISLF

-656 TDEKILTNND
+656 TDEKILANND

-728 QSFYKNL
+728 QSFYKKL
-735 IDHKTQVKYR
+735 IDHRTQVKYR
-745 VGDLFK
+745 MGDLFK

-761 INRNICLLG
+761 INRNISFLG
-770 DPTLELPWTGQAI
+770 DPTLELPWTGQSI

-788 TITPGSSQ
+788 TIIPGSGKI
-796 FLEGQ
+796 LEGQ
-801 LMAKI
+801 FL
-806 PTNINAQIRANLYS
+806 TNVSTISNAQIRTNLYS
-820 PPAKKKTLGTKT
+820 PPIKKKTLGTKT
-832 SSYEYFVEGDLIWTS
+832 NAYEYFTEGDLIWTS
-847 TIQMTGAGFSV
+847 NIQMTGGGFSV
-858 SQKSIPNSN
+858 SQKSVPNTK
-867 GPLMGKIIGQL
+867 GPLTCKVIGQS
-878 NTGEKINGFK
+878 NTGEKIIGFK
-888 SLPVSISN
+888 SLPVLISN
-896 SVTMDTK
+896 SAIIDSK
-903 PPSITVMEPESNKFQ
+903 PPSISVLEPESNKFQ
-918 TMNSSFDLKIRI
+918 TMNSSFELKIKI

-936 RWKNDQNE
+936 RWANDKNE

-957 LSDYFIPDLNFPQ
+957 LSDYFIPDLGFPQ
-970 KGTFTYPF
+970 KGIFLYPF
-978 KNLKIGNYFFKVNC
+978 KNLKSGNYTFKVNC
-992 WDGSN
+992 WDGN
-997 NPQKL
+997 YNQQKL
-1002 FFEIKVIN
+1002 IFEIKVIN
-1010 SEASRLEWVVFPNP
+1010 SDASRLEWVIFPNP
-1024 MRKRLQFKAIGQIPW
+1024 MSKRLQLRAIGQIPW

-1045 LRIFNVLGQQIL
+1045 LSVYNAIGQLVLL
-1057 VKKGNVTYFSNV
+1057 KKGAVTYFSNV
-1069 DFELSIDWSEEE
+1069 DFELQIDWSEEE
-1081 LAKLIGESVFKL
+1081 LVKLNGESVFKL
-1093 ELLPSK
+1093 ELIPSK
-1099 NNETILISGKI
+1099 NNENILIKGKF

>member
-1 MRRLLRWN
+1 
-9 QMNYKGYLIALI
+9 MNFNGYFIALI
-21 GLFCISNSVF
+21 ASFCISNSAI
-31 AQTDSKLATGKWV
+31 AQADSKLSTGKWI
-44 KIGITQNGIYKIDAF
+44 KIGITQNGIYKIDAS
-59 WLEKNKIDRSTLN
+59 WLDKNKIDRGSLN

-82 SGALPQDLKIS
+82 SGTLPEDLKTS

-105 EGEQDNKWDANDSF
+105 EGEQDNKWDASDFF
-119 IFWGNSPHKIRFDF
+119 IFWGNSPHKIIFDF
-133 QQKIWVQE
+133 QKKSWVQE

-147 SSFYFMRLDDPA
+147 SSFYFIRLDDPG
-159 AKRIVEEK
+159 AKRIEEVK
-167 ATPGDSKSMD
+167 ATPGELKPTD
-177 YAWSIFHYEPETYN
+177 YAWSIFHYEPESYN
-191 LIQSGRQWVGDA
+191 LIQSGRQWLGDA

-216 ADYKLGINSKLGGRF
+216 ADYKQGINSKLRGRF
-231 YSSSTQEGL
+231 YSSSVQEGL
-240 FTFDVIGNTIGN
+240 FSFDVVGNTIES
-252 LKIPPISG
+252 LKIPAISG
-260 GRYDNKANFQDLNIW
+260 GRYDNKANFMDLDMW
-275 LAPQLKEN
+275 LTPQIKDN

-299 LDYLSLQYPRIFNA
+299 LDFLSLQYPRIFNA

-323 NTTDSSFSISLLNAN
+323 NSTDSSYSISIINTTAS
-338 AATQIWLRNGT
+338 TQIWLRNGIG
-349 SNWSKMIN
+349 NWSKMIN

-371 LLLFDSQKAISPA
+371 LLLIDSQKAISPA
-384 FIKMLVNQNINKEIG
+384 FIKILLNQNINKETG

-410 KEAANTLAKYKSS
+410 KEAANALAKYKIS
-423 SQNIATKVVDT
+423 SQKIATKVVDT

-446 DVTAIRDFIYRQYKS
+446 DVTAIRDFIYRQYKN

-466 KYVILLGDASIDY
+466 KYVILFGDASIDY

-487 DIEKNCFVP
+487 EIEKNCFVP
-496 TYQSIESFQ
+496 TYQSLESFR

-520 PEEGDWLEGKKTNKK
+520 PDEGDWLEGEKTNKK

-560 AYIESKKSNRFKP
+560 AFIESKKTNRFKP

-598 MIKDAND
+598 MIQEAND
-605 VTIKKLYLDQ
+605 VSIKKLYLDQ
-615 FEQEMTGGM
+615 FEQEITGGM
-624 YTSKKAKDALLSLF
+624 YTSKKAKDAVISLF

-666 LVGLTNLQHLPFLLT
+666 LVSLMNLQHLPFLLT

-713 STTRPVFQS
+713 STTRPVFQN

-735 IDHKTQVKYR
+735 IDHRTQVKYR
-745 VGDLFK
+745 MGDLFK

-761 INRNICLLG
+761 INRNISFLG

-796 FLEGQ
+796 FFEGQ
-801 LMAKI
+801 LLTKT
-806 PTNINAQIRANLYS
+806 PTNINAQIRANFYS
-820 PPAKKKTLGTKT
+820 PPTKKKTLGTKT
-832 SSYEYFVEGDLIWTS
+832 NAYEYYVEGDLIWTS
-847 TIQMTGAGFSV
+847 NIQMTGGGFSV
-858 SQKSIPNSN
+858 SQKSVPNTK
-867 GPLMGKIIGQL
+867 GPLTCKVIGQS
-878 NTGEKINGFK
+878 NTGEKIIGFK
-888 SLPVSISN
+888 SLPVLISN
-896 SVTMDTK
+896 SAIIDSK
-903 PPSITVMEPESNKFQ
+903 PPSISVLEPESNKFQ
-918 TMNSSFDLKIRI
+918 TMNSSFELKIKI

-936 RWKNDQNE
+936 RWANDKNE

-957 LSDYFIPDLNFPQ
+957 LSDYFIPDIGFPQ
-970 KGTFTYPF
+970 KGIFLYPF
-978 KNLKIGNYFFKVNC
+978 KNLKSGNYTFKVNC
-992 WDGSN
+992 WDGN
-997 NPQKL
+997 YNQQKL
-1002 FFEIKVIN
+1002 IFEIKVIN
-1010 SEASRLEWVVFPNP
+1010 SDASRLEWVIFPNP
-1024 MRKRLQFKAIGQIPW
+1024 MSDRMQLRAIGQIPW
-1039 DIYQYD
+1039 DIYQYNLSVYNVIGQLD
-1045 LRIFNVLGQQIL
+1045 LL
-1057 VKKGNVTYFSNV
+1057 KKGAVTYFSNV
-1069 DFELSIDWSEEE
+1069 DFELQIDWSEEE
-1081 LAKLIGESVFKL
+1081 LVKLNGESFFKF
-1093 ELLPSK
+1093 ELIPSK
-1099 NNETILISGKI
+1099 NNENILIKGKF

>member
-1 MRRLLRWN
+1 
-9 QMNYKGYLIALI
+9 
-21 GLFCISNSVF
+21 
-31 AQTDSKLATGKWV
+31 
-44 KIGITQNGIYKIDAF
+44 
-59 WLEKNKIDRSTLN
+59 
-72 PKQVSLYSTA
+72 
-82 SGALPQDLKIS
+82 
-93 RPQDL
+93 
-98 EEIPIYF
+98 
-105 EGEQDNKWDANDSF
+105 
-119 IFWGNSPHKIRFDF
+119 
-133 QQKIWVQE
+133 
-141 LHAYSD
+141 
-147 SSFYFMRLDDPA
+147 
-159 AKRIVEEK
+159 
-167 ATPGDSKSMD
+167 
-177 YAWSIFHYEPETYN
+177 
-191 LIQSGRQWVGDA
+191 
-203 FYGTNNKTVQYSL
+203 
-216 ADYKLGINSKLGGRF
+216 
-231 YSSSTQEGL
+231 
-240 FTFDVIGNTIGN
+240 FDVAGNAIES
-252 LKIPPISG
+252 LKIPAISG
-260 GRYDNKANFQDLNIW
+260 GRYDNKANFLDVDMW
-275 LAPQLKEN
+275 LTPQIKEN
-283 LWSWTI
+283 LWNWTI

-323 NTTDSSFSISLLNAN
+323 NSTDSSYSISIINAN

-349 SNWSKMIN
+349 NNWSKMIN
-357 YSSSLK
+357 YSSALK

-371 LLLFDSQKAISPA
+371 LLLIDSQKAISPD
-384 FIKMLVNQNINKEIG
+384 FIKVLPNQNINKETG

-410 KEAANTLAKYKSS
+410 KEAANTLAKYKIS
-423 SQNIATKVVDT
+423 SQKIATKVVDT

-446 DVTAIRDFIYRQYKS
+446 DVTAIRDFINRQYKS

-466 KYVILLGDASIDY
+466 KYVILMGDASIDY

-520 PEEGDWLEGKKTNKK
+520 PEEGDWLEGEQTNKK
-535 TLQVAIGRIPAKNPS
+535 TLQIAIGRIPAKNPN

-560 AYIESKKSNRFKP
+560 AFIESKKNNRFKP

-605 VTIKKLYLDQ
+605 VIIKKLYLDQ
-615 FEQEMTGGM
+615 FEQEITGGM
-624 YTSKKAKDALLSLF
+624 YTSKKAKDALLTLF

-728 QSFYKNL
+728 RSFYKNL

-761 INRNICLLG
+761 NNRNISLLG

-796 FLEGQ
+796 FFEGQ
-801 LMAKI
+801 LLTKT

-820 PPAKKKTLGTKT
+820 PPTKKKTLGTKT
-832 SSYEYFVEGDLIWTS
+832 NAYEYFVEGDLVWTS
-847 TIQMTGAGFSV
+847 NIQMSGIGFSV
-858 SQKSIPNSN
+858 SQKSIPNTK
-867 GPLMGKIIGQL
+867 GPLTCKVIGQS
-878 NTGEKINGFK
+878 NTGEKIIGFK
-888 SLPVSISN
+888 SLPVLISN
-896 SVTMDTK
+896 SAIIDSK
-903 PPSITVMEPESNKFQ
+903 PPSISVLEPESNKFQ
-918 TMNSSFDLKIRI
+918 SMNSSFELKIKI
-930 EDDNSL
+930 EDDTSL
-936 RWKNDQNE
+936 RWANDKNE
-944 FAELIVN
+944 FAELIIN

-957 LSDYFIPDLNFPQ
+957 LSDYFIPDVGFPQ
-970 KGTFTYPF
+970 KGIFQYPF
-978 KNLKIGNYFFKVNC
+978 KNLKSGNYIFKVNC
-992 WDGSN
+992 WDGN
-997 NPQKL
+997 YNQQKL
-1002 FFEIKVIN
+1002 IFEIKVIN
-1010 SEASRLEWVVFPNP
+1010 SEASRLEWVIFPNP
-1024 MRKRLQFKAIGQIPW
+1024 MRNQLQLRAIGEIPW

-1045 LRIFNVLGQQIL
+1045 LNIYNILGQQVL
-1057 VKKGNVTYFSNV
+1057 LKKGLITYFSNV
-1069 DFELSIDWSEEE
+1069 DFELKIDWSEEE
-1081 LAKLIGESVFKL
+1081 LAKLNGESVFK
-1093 ELLPSK
+1093 
-1099 NNETILISGKI
+1099 
-1110 TTLK
+1110 

>member
-1 MRRLLRWN
+1 
-9 QMNYKGYLIALI
+9 MNFNGYLIALI
-21 GLFCISNSVF
+21 ASFCISNSAI
-31 AQTDSKLATGKWV
+31 AQTDSKLSTGKWI
-44 KIGITQNGIYKIDAF
+44 KIGITQNGIYKIDAG
-59 WLEKNKIDRSTLN
+59 WLDKNKIDRASLN

-82 SGALPQDLKIS
+82 SGTLPQDLKIS

-105 EGEQDNKWDANDSF
+105 EGEQDNKWDASDFF
-119 IFWGNSPHKIRFDF
+119 IFWGNSPHKIIFDF
-133 QQKIWVQE
+133 QKKSWVQE

-147 SSFYFMRLDDPA
+147 SCFYFIRLDDPG
-159 AKRIVEEK
+159 AKRIEEVK
-167 ATPGDSKSMD
+167 ATPGELKSTD

-191 LIQSGRQWVGDA
+191 LIQSGRQWLGDA

-216 ADYKLGINSKLGGRF
+216 ADYKQGIHSKLRGRF
-231 YSSSTQEGL
+231 YSSSVQEGL
-240 FTFDVIGNTIGN
+240 FSFDVAGNTIES
-252 LKIPPISG
+252 LKIPAISG
-260 GRYDNKANFQDLNIW
+260 GRYDNKANFMDLDMW
-275 LAPQLKEN
+275 LTPQIKDN

-299 LDYLSLQYPRIFNA
+299 LDFLSLQYPRIFNA

-323 NTTDSSFSISLLNAN
+323 NSTDSSYSISIINTTAS
-338 AATQIWLRNGT
+338 TQIWLRNGIG
-349 SNWSKMIN
+349 NWSKMIN

-371 LLLFDSQKAISPA
+371 LLLIDSQKAISPA
-384 FIKMLVNQNINKEIG
+384 FIKMLPNQNINKETG

-410 KEAANTLAKYKSS
+410 KEAANALAKYKIS
-423 SQNIATKVVDT
+423 SQKIATKVVDT

-461 PNSAL
+461 PNSNL

-487 DIEKNCFVP
+487 EIEKNCFVP
-496 TYQSIESFQ
+496 TYQSMESFR

-520 PEEGDWLEGKKTNKK
+520 PDEGDWLEGEQTNKK

-560 AYIESKKSNRFKP
+560 AFIESKKTNRFKP

-598 MIKDAND
+598 MIQQAND
-605 VTIKKLYLDQ
+605 VSIKKLYLDQ
-615 FEQEMTGGM
+615 FEQEIAGGM
-624 YTSKKAKDALLSLF
+624 YTSKKAKDALLTLF

-735 IDHKTQVKYR
+735 IDHRTQVKYR
-745 VGDLFK
+745 MGDLFK

-761 INRNICLLG
+761 INRNISFLG
-770 DPTLELPWTGQAI
+770 DPTLELPWTGQSI

-788 TITPGSSQ
+788 TIIPGSGKV
-796 FLEGQ
+796 LEGQ
-801 LMAKI
+801 LL
-806 PTNINAQIRANLYS
+806 TNVSTISNAQIRTNLYS
-820 PPAKKKTLGTKT
+820 PPIKKKTLGTKT
-832 SSYEYFVEGDLIWTS
+832 NAYEYFTEGDLIWTS
-847 TIQMTGAGFSV
+847 NIQMTGGGFSV
-858 SQKSIPNSN
+858 SQKSVPNTK
-867 GPLMGKIIGQL
+867 GPLTCKVIGQS
-878 NTGEKINGFK
+878 NTGEKIIGFK
-888 SLPVSISN
+888 SLPVLISN
-896 SVTMDTK
+896 SAIIDSK
-903 PPSITVMEPESNKFQ
+903 PPSISVLEPESNKFQ
-918 TMNSSFDLKIRI
+918 AMNSSFELKIKI

-936 RWKNDQNE
+936 RWANDKNE

-957 LSDYFIPDLNFPQ
+957 LSDYFIPDIGFPQ
-970 KGTFTYPF
+970 KGIFLYPF
-978 KNLKIGNYFFKVNC
+978 KNLKSGNYTFKVNC
-992 WDGSN
+992 WDGN
-997 NPQKL
+997 YNQQKL
-1002 FFEIKVIN
+1002 IFEIKVIN
-1010 SEASRLEWVVFPNP
+1010 SDASRLEWVIFPNP
-1024 MRKRLQFKAIGQIPW
+1024 MSNRMQLRAIGQIPW

-1045 LRIFNVLGQQIL
+1045 LSVYNVIGQL
-1057 VKKGNVTYFSNV
+1057 VLLKKGAVTYFSNV
-1069 DFELSIDWSEEE
+1069 DFELQIDWSEEE
-1081 LAKLIGESVFKL
+1081 LVKLNGESVFKL
-1093 ELLPSK
+1093 ELFPSK
-1099 NNETILISGKI
+1099 NNENILIKGKF

>member
-1 MRRLLRWN
+1 
-9 QMNYKGYLIALI
+9 MNFNGYLIALI
-21 GLFCISNSVF
+21 GSFCISNSAI
-31 AQTDSKLATGKWV
+31 AQTDSKLSTGKWI
-44 KIGITQNGIYKIDAF
+44 KIGITQNGIYKIDAN
-59 WLEKNKIDRSTLN
+59 WLDKNKIDRASLN

-82 SGALPQDLKIS
+82 SGTLPQDLKIY

-105 EGEQDNKWDANDSF
+105 EGEQDNKWDASDFF
-119 IFWGNSPHKIRFDF
+119 IFWGNSSHKIIFDF
-133 QQKIWVQE
+133 QKNSWVQE

-147 SSFYFMRLDDPA
+147 SSFYFIRLDDPG
-159 AKRIVEEK
+159 AKRIEEVK
-167 ATPGDSKSMD
+167 ATPGELKSTD

-191 LIQSGRQWVGDA
+191 LIQSGRQWLGDA

-216 ADYKLGINSKLGGRF
+216 ADYKQGINSKLRGRF
-231 YSSSTQEGL
+231 YSSSVQEGL
-240 FTFDVIGNTIGN
+240 FSFDVAGNTIES
-252 LKIPPISG
+252 LKITAISG
-260 GRYDNKANFQDLNIW
+260 GRYDNKANFMNLDMW
-275 LAPQLKEN
+275 LTPQIKDN

-299 LDYLSLQYPRIFNA
+299 LDFLSLQYPRIFNA

-323 NTTDSSFSISLLNAN
+323 NSTDSSYSISIINTTAS
-338 AATQIWLRNGT
+338 TQIWLRNGIG
-349 SNWSKMIN
+349 NWSKMIN

-371 LLLFDSQKAISPA
+371 LLLIDSQKAISPA
-384 FIKMLVNQNINKEIG
+384 FIKMLPNQNINKETG

-410 KEAANTLAKYKSS
+410 KEAANALAKYKIS
-423 SQNIATKVVDT
+423 SQKIATKVVDT

-461 PNSAL
+461 PNSNL

-487 DIEKNCFVP
+487 EIEKNSFVP
-496 TYQSIESFQ
+496 TYQSMESFR

-520 PEEGDWLEGKKTNKK
+520 PDEGDWLEGEKTNKK

-550 EANFFVNKLI
+550 EAHFFVNKLI
-560 AYIESKKSNRFKP
+560 AFIESKKTNRFKP

-598 MIKDAND
+598 MIQEAND
-605 VTIKKLYLDQ
+605 VSIKKLYLDQ
-615 FEQEMTGGM
+615 FEQEMAGGM
-624 YTSKKAKDALLSLF
+624 YTSKKAKDAVISLF

-735 IDHKTQVKYR
+735 IDHRTQVKYR
-745 VGDLFK
+745 MGDLFK

-761 INRNICLLG
+761 INRNISFLG
-770 DPTLELPWTGQAI
+770 DPTLELPWTGQSI

-788 TITPGSSQ
+788 TIIPGSGKV
-796 FLEGQ
+796 LEGQ
-801 LMAKI
+801 LL
-806 PTNINAQIRANLYS
+806 TNVSTISNAQIRTNLYS
-820 PPAKKKTLGTKT
+820 PPIKKKTLGTKT
-832 SSYEYFVEGDLIWTS
+832 NAYEYFTEGDLIWTS
-847 TIQMTGAGFSV
+847 NIQMTGGGFSV
-858 SQKSIPNSN
+858 SQKSVPNTK
-867 GPLMGKIIGQL
+867 GPLTCKVIGQS
-878 NTGEKINGFK
+878 NTGEKIIGFK
-888 SLPVSISN
+888 SLPVLISN
-896 SVTMDTK
+896 SAIIDSK
-903 PPSITVMEPESNKFQ
+903 PPSISVLEPESNKFQ
-918 TMNSSFDLKIRI
+918 TMNSSFELKIKI

-936 RWKNDQNE
+936 RWANDKNE

-957 LSDYFIPDLNFPQ
+957 LSDYFIPDIGFPQ
-970 KGTFTYPF
+970 KGIFLYPF
-978 KNLKIGNYFFKVNC
+978 KNLKSGNYTFKVNC
-992 WDGSN
+992 WDGN
-997 NPQKL
+997 YNQQKL
-1002 FFEIKVIN
+1002 IFEIKVIN
-1010 SEASRLEWVVFPNP
+1010 SDASRLEWVIFPNP
-1024 MRKRLQFKAIGQIPW
+1024 MSNRMQLRAIGQIPW

-1045 LRIFNVLGQQIL
+1045 LSVYNVIGQL
-1057 VKKGNVTYFSNV
+1057 VLLKKGAVTYFSNV
-1069 DFELSIDWSEEE
+1069 DFELQIDWNEEE
-1081 LAKLIGESVFKL
+1081 LVKLNGESVFKL
-1093 ELLPSK
+1093 ELFPSK
-1099 NNETILISGKI
+1099 NNENILIKGKF

>member
-1 MRRLLRWN
+1 
-9 QMNYKGYLIALI
+9 MNFNGYFIALI
-21 GLFCISNSVF
+21 ASFCISNSAI
-31 AQTDSKLATGKWV
+31 AQADSKLSTGKWI
-44 KIGITQNGIYKIDAF
+44 KIGITQNGIYKIDAS
-59 WLEKNKIDRSTLN
+59 WLDKNKIDRGSLN

-82 SGALPQDLKIS
+82 SGTLPEDLKTS

-105 EGEQDNKWDANDSF
+105 EGEQDNKWDASDFF
-119 IFWGNSPHKIRFDF
+119 IFWGNSPHKIIFDF
-133 QQKIWVQE
+133 QKKSWVQE

-147 SSFYFMRLDDPA
+147 SSFYFIRLDDPG
-159 AKRIVEEK
+159 AKRIEEVK
-167 ATPGDSKSMD
+167 ATPGELKPTD
-177 YAWSIFHYEPETYN
+177 YAWSIFHYEPESYN
-191 LIQSGRQWVGDA
+191 LIQSGRQWLGDA

-216 ADYKLGINSKLGGRF
+216 ADYKQGINSKLRGRF
-231 YSSSTQEGL
+231 YSSSVQEGL
-240 FTFDVIGNTIGN
+240 FSFDVVGNTIES
-252 LKIPPISG
+252 LKIPAISG
-260 GRYDNKANFQDLNIW
+260 GRYDNKANFMDLDMW
-275 LAPQLKEN
+275 LTPQIKDN

-299 LDYLSLQYPRIFNA
+299 LDFLSLQYPRIFNA

-323 NTTDSSFSISLLNAN
+323 NSTDSSYSISIINTTAS
-338 AATQIWLRNGT
+338 TQIWLRNGIG
-349 SNWSKMIN
+349 NWSKMIN

-371 LLLFDSQKAISPA
+371 LLLIDSQKAISPA
-384 FIKMLVNQNINKEIG
+384 FIKILLNQNINKETG

-410 KEAANTLAKYKSS
+410 KEAANALAKYKIS
-423 SQNIATKVVDT
+423 SQKIATKVVDT

-446 DVTAIRDFIYRQYKS
+446 DVTAIRDFIYRQYKN

-466 KYVILLGDASIDY
+466 KYVILFGDASIDY

-487 DIEKNCFVP
+487 EIEKNCFVP
-496 TYQSIESFQ
+496 TYQSLESFR

-520 PEEGDWLEGKKTNKK
+520 PDEGYWLEGEKTNKK
-535 TLQVAIGRIPAKNPS
+535 TLQVAIGRIPAKNPT

-560 AYIESKKSNRFKP
+560 SFIESKKTNRFKP

-598 MIKDAND
+598 MIQEAND
-605 VTIKKLYLDQ
+605 VSIKKLYLDQ
-615 FEQEMTGGM
+615 FEQEITGGM
-624 YTSKKAKDALLSLF
+624 YTSKKAKDAVISLF

-666 LVGLTNLQHLPFLLT
+666 LVSLMNLQHLPFLLT

-713 STTRPVFQS
+713 STTRPVFQN

-735 IDHKTQVKYR
+735 IDHRTQVKYR
-745 VGDLFK
+745 MGDLFK

-761 INRNICLLG
+761 INRNISFLG

-796 FLEGQ
+796 FFEGQ
-801 LMAKI
+801 LLTKT
-806 PTNINAQIRANLYS
+806 PTNINAQIRANFYS
-820 PPAKKKTLGTKT
+820 PPTKKKTLGTKT
-832 SSYEYFVEGDLIWTS
+832 NAYEYYVEGDLIWTS
-847 TIQMTGAGFSV
+847 NIQMTGGGFSV
-858 SQKSIPNSN
+858 SQKSVPNTK
-867 GPLMGKIIGQL
+867 GPLTCKVIGQS
-878 NTGEKINGFK
+878 NTGEKIIGFK
-888 SLPVSISN
+888 SLPVLISN
-896 SVTMDTK
+896 SAIIDSK
-903 PPSITVMEPESNKFQ
+903 PPSISVLEPESNKFQ
-918 TMNSSFDLKIRI
+918 TMNSSFELKIKI

-936 RWKNDQNE
+936 RWANDKNE

-957 LSDYFIPDLNFPQ
+957 LSDYFIPDIGFPQ
-970 KGTFTYPF
+970 KGIFLYPF
-978 KNLKIGNYFFKVNC
+978 KNLKSGNYTFKVNC
-992 WDGSN
+992 WDGN
-997 NPQKL
+997 YNQQKL
-1002 FFEIKVIN
+1002 IFEIKVIN
-1010 SEASRLEWVVFPNP
+1010 SDASRLEWVIFPNP
-1024 MRKRLQFKAIGQIPW
+1024 MSDRMQLRAIGQIPW
-1039 DIYQYD
+1039 DIYQYNLSVYNVIGQLD
-1045 LRIFNVLGQQIL
+1045 LL
-1057 VKKGNVTYFSNV
+1057 KKGAVTYFSNV
-1069 DFELSIDWSEEE
+1069 DFELQIDWSEEE
-1081 LAKLIGESVFKL
+1081 LVKLNGESVFKL
-1093 ELLPSK
+1093 ELIPSK
-1099 NNETILISGKI
+1099 NNENILIKGKF

>member
-1 MRRLLRWN
+1 M
-9 QMNYKGYLIALI
+9 

-31 AQTDSKLATGKWV
+31 AQTDSKLSTGKWV
-44 KIGITQNGIYKIDAF
+44 KIGITQNGIYKIDAI
-59 WLEKNKIDRSTLN
+59 WLDKNKIDRASLN

-82 SGALPQDLKIS
+82 SGTLPQDLKIS

-105 EGEQDNKWDANDSF
+105 EGEQDNKWDASDSF

-167 ATPGDSKSMD
+167 ATPGESKPMD

-191 LIQSGRQWVGDA
+191 LIQSGRQWLGDA

-216 ADYKLGINSKLGGRF
+216 ADYKQGINSKLRGRF
-231 YSSSTQEGL
+231 YSSSVQEGL
-240 FTFDVIGNTIGN
+240 FLFDVAGNAIEN
-252 LKIPPISG
+252 LKIPAISG
-260 GRYDNKANFQDLNIW
+260 ERYDNKANFLDVDMW
-275 LAPQLKEN
+275 LTPKIKDN

-299 LDYLSLQYPRIFNA
+299 LDFLSLQYPRIFNA

-323 NTTDSSFSISLLNAN
+323 NSTDSSYSISLINAN
-338 AATQIWLRNGT
+338 ASTQIWLRNGT

-357 YSSSLK
+357 YTSTLK

-371 LLLFDSQKAISPA
+371 LLLIDSQKAISPT
-384 FIKMLVNQNINKEIG
+384 FIKILPNQNINKDVG

-410 KEAANTLAKYKSS
+410 KEAANALAKYKISF
-423 SQNIATKVVDT
+423 QKIATKVVDT

-446 DVTAIRDFIYRQYKS
+446 DVTAIRDFVYRQYKN
-461 PNSAL
+461 PNSTL

-487 DIEKNCFVP
+487 EVEKNSFVP
-496 TYQSIESFQ
+496 TYQSMESFR

-520 PEEGDWLEGKKTNKK
+520 PDEGDWLEGEQTNKK
-535 TLQVAIGRIPAKNPS
+535 MLQVAIGRIPAKNPS

-560 AYIESKKSNRFKP
+560 AFIESKKNNRFKP

-598 MIKDAND
+598 MIKQAHD
-605 VTIKKLYLDQ
+605 VSIKKLYLDQ
-615 FEQEMTGGM
+615 FEQEITGGM
-624 YTSKKAKDALLSLF
+624 YTSKKAKDAVISLF

-745 VGDLFK
+745 MGDLFK

-761 INRNICLLG
+761 INRNISFLG
-770 DPTLELPWTGQAI
+770 DPTLELPWTGQSI
-783 TIKTD
+783 IIKTD
-788 TITPGSSQ
+788 TIIPGSGKV
-796 FLEGQ
+796 LEGQ
-801 LMAKI
+801 LMAKM

-820 PPAKKKTLGTKT
+820 PPIKKKTLGTKT
-832 SSYEYFVEGDLIWTS
+832 YAYEYFIEGDLIWTS
-847 TIQMTGAGFSV
+847 NIQMTGSGFSI
-858 SQKSIPNSN
+858 SQKSIPSSN
-867 GPLMGKIIGQL
+867 GPLTCKITGQS

-888 SLPVSISN
+888 SLPIIISN
-896 SVTMDTK
+896 SAFVDSK
-903 PPSITVMEPESNKFQ
+903 PPSISVLEPEANKFQ
-918 TMNSSFDLKIRI
+918 TMNSSFELKIRI

-936 RWKNDQNE
+936 RWKNDQND

-957 LSDYFIPDLNFPQ
+957 LSDYFIPDVGFPQ
-970 KGTFTYPF
+970 KGTFLYPF
-978 KNLKIGNYFFKVNC
+978 KNLKSGNYTFKVNC
-992 WDGSN
+992 WDGN
-997 NPQKL
+997 YNQQKL
-1002 FFEIKVIN
+1002 IFEIKVIN
-1010 SEASRLEWVVFPNP
+1010 SDASRLEWVIFPNP
-1024 MRKRLQFKAIGQIPW
+1024 MGNQLQLRAIGQIPW
-1039 DIYQYD
+1039 DIYQYN
-1045 LRIFNVLGQQIL
+1045 LSIYNVLGQQVL
-1057 VKKGNVTYFSNV
+1057 LKKGAITYFSNV
-1069 DFELSIDWSEEE
+1069 AFELKIEWSEEE
-1081 LAKLIGESVFKL
+1081 LAKLNGESVFKL

-1099 NNETILISGKI
+1099 SIENILLSGKI

>member
-1 MRRLLRWN
+1 M
-9 QMNYKGYLIALI
+9 
-21 GLFCISNSVF
+21 
-31 AQTDSKLATGKWV
+31 
-44 KIGITQNGIYKIDAF
+44 
-59 WLEKNKIDRSTLN
+59 
-72 PKQVSLYSTA
+72 
-82 SGALPQDLKIS
+82 
-93 RPQDL
+93 
-98 EEIPIYF
+98 
-105 EGEQDNKWDANDSF
+105 
-119 IFWGNSPHKIRFDF
+119 
-133 QQKIWVQE
+133 
-141 LHAYSD
+141 HAYSD
-147 SSFYFMRLDDPA
+147 SSFYFIRLDDPG
-159 AKRIVEEK
+159 AKRIEEVK
-167 ATPGDSKSMD
+167 ATPGELKSTD

-191 LIQSGRQWVGDA
+191 LIQSGRQWLADA

-216 ADYKLGINSKLGGRF
+216 ADYKQGINSKLRGRF
-231 YSSSTQEGL
+231 YSSSVQEGL
-240 FTFDVIGNTIGN
+240 FSFDVAGNTIES
-252 LKIPPISG
+252 LKIPAISG
-260 GRYDNKANFQDLNIW
+260 GRYDNKANFMDLDMW
-275 LAPQLKEN
+275 LTPQIKDN

-299 LDYLSLQYPRIFNA
+299 LDFLSLQYPRIFNA

-323 NTTDSSFSISLLNAN
+323 NSTDSSYSISIINTTAS
-338 AATQIWLRNGT
+338 TQIWLRNGIG
-349 SNWSKMIN
+349 NWSKMIN

-371 LLLFDSQKAISPA
+371 LLLIDSQKAISPA
-384 FIKMLVNQNINKEIG
+384 FIKFLPNQNINKETG

-410 KEAANTLAKYKSS
+410 KEAANTLAKYKIS
-423 SQNIATKVVDT
+423 SQKIATKVVDT

-461 PNSAL
+461 PNSNL

-487 DIEKNCFVP
+487 EIEKNCFVP
-496 TYQSIESFQ
+496 TYQSMESFR

-520 PEEGDWLEGKKTNKK
+520 PDEGDWLEGEQTNKK

-550 EANFFVNKLI
+550 EAHFFVNKLI
-560 AYIESKKSNRFKP
+560 SFIESKKTNRFKP

-598 MIKDAND
+598 MIQEAND
-605 VTIKKLYLDQ
+605 VSIKKLYLDQ
-615 FEQEMTGGM
+615 FEQEMAGGM
-624 YTSKKAKDALLSLF
+624 YTSKKAKDAVISLF

-735 IDHKTQVKYR
+735 IDHRTQVKYR
-745 VGDLFK
+745 MGDLFK

-761 INRNICLLG
+761 INRNISFLG
-770 DPTLELPWTGQAI
+770 DPTLELPWTGQSI

-788 TITPGSSQ
+788 TIIPGSGKV
-796 FLEGQ
+796 LEGQ
-801 LMAKI
+801 LL
-806 PTNINAQIRANLYS
+806 TNVSTISNAQIRTNLYS
-820 PPAKKKTLGTKT
+820 PPIKKKTLGTKT
-832 SSYEYFVEGDLIWTS
+832 NAYEYFTEGDLIWTS
-847 TIQMTGAGFSV
+847 NIQMTGGGFSV
-858 SQKSIPNSN
+858 SQKSVPNTK
-867 GPLMGKIIGQL
+867 GPLTCKVIGQS
-878 NTGEKINGFK
+878 NTGEKIIGFK
-888 SLPVSISN
+888 SLPVLISN
-896 SVTMDTK
+896 SAIIDSK
-903 PPSITVMEPESNKFQ
+903 PPSISVLEPESNKFQ
-918 TMNSSFDLKIRI
+918 TMNSSFELKIKI

-936 RWKNDQNE
+936 RWANDKNE

-957 LSDYFIPDLNFPQ
+957 LSDYFIPEVGFPQ
-970 KGTFTYPF
+970 KGIVLYPF
-978 KNLKIGNYFFKVNC
+978 KNLKSGNYTFKVNC
-992 WDGSN
+992 WDGN
-997 NPQKL
+997 YNQQKL
-1002 FFEIKVIN
+1002 IFEIKVIN
-1010 SEASRLEWVVFPNP
+1010 SDASRLEWVIFPNP
-1024 MRKRLQFKAIGQIPW
+1024 MSNRMQLRAIGQIPW

-1045 LRIFNVLGQQIL
+1045 LSVYNVIGQL
-1057 VKKGNVTYFSNV
+1057 VLLKKGAVTYFSNV
-1069 DFELSIDWSEEE
+1069 DFELQIDWGEEE
-1081 LAKLIGESVFKL
+1081 LVKLNGESVFKL
-1093 ELLPSK
+1093 ELFPSK
-1099 NNETILISGKI
+1099 NNENILIKGKF

>member
-1 MRRLLRWN
+1 
-9 QMNYKGYLIALI
+9 MNFNGYLIALI
-21 GLFCISNSVF
+21 ASFCISNSAI
-31 AQTDSKLATGKWV
+31 AQTDSKLSTGKWV
-44 KIGITQNGIYKIDAF
+44 KIGITQNGIYKIDAG
-59 WLEKNKIDRSTLN
+59 WLDKNKIDRASLN

-82 SGALPQDLKIS
+82 SGTLPQDLKVS

-105 EGEQDNKWDANDSF
+105 EGEQDNKWDASDFF
-119 IFWGNSPHKIRFDF
+119 IFWGNSPHKIIFDF
-133 QQKIWVQE
+133 QKKSWVQE

-147 SSFYFMRLDDPA
+147 SSFYFIRLDDPG
-159 AKRIVEEK
+159 AKRIEEVK
-167 ATPGDSKSMD
+167 ATPGELKSTD

-191 LIQSGRQWVGDA
+191 LIQSGRQWLGDA

-216 ADYKLGINSKLGGRF
+216 ADYKQGIHSKLRGRF
-231 YSSSTQEGL
+231 YSSSVQEGL
-240 FTFDVIGNTIGN
+240 FSFDVAGNTIES
-252 LKIPPISG
+252 LKIPAISG
-260 GRYDNKANFQDLNIW
+260 GRYDNKANFMDVDMW
-275 LAPQLKEN
+275 LTPQIKDN

-299 LDYLSLQYPRIFNA
+299 LDFLSLQYPRIFNA

-323 NTTDSSFSISLLNAN
+323 NSTDSSYSISIINTTAS
-338 AATQIWLRNGT
+338 TQIWLRNGIG
-349 SNWSKMIN
+349 NWSKMIN

-371 LLLFDSQKAISPA
+371 LLLIDSQKAISPA
-384 FIKMLVNQNINKEIG
+384 FIKMLPNQNINKETG

-410 KEAANTLAKYKSS
+410 KEAANALAKYKIS
-423 SQNIATKVVDT
+423 SQKIATKVVDT

-461 PNSAL
+461 PNSNL

-487 DIEKNCFVP
+487 EIEKNCFVP
-496 TYQSIESFQ
+496 TYQSMESFK

-520 PEEGDWLEGKKTNKK
+520 PDEGDWLEGEQTNKK

-550 EANFFVNKLI
+550 EAHFFVNKLI
-560 AYIESKKSNRFKP
+560 AFIESKKTNRFKP

-598 MIKDAND
+598 MIQEAND
-605 VTIKKLYLDQ
+605 VSIKKLYLDQ
-615 FEQEMTGGM
+615 FEQEIAGGM
-624 YTSKKAKDALLSLF
+624 YTSKKAKDAVISLF

-735 IDHKTQVKYR
+735 IDHRTQVKYR
-745 VGDLFK
+745 MGDLFK

-761 INRNICLLG
+761 INRNISFLG
-770 DPTLELPWTGQAI
+770 DPTLELPWTGQSI

-788 TITPGSSQ
+788 TIIPGSGKV
-796 FLEGQ
+796 LEGQ
-801 LMAKI
+801 LL
-806 PTNINAQIRANLYS
+806 TNVSTISNAQIRTNLYS
-820 PPAKKKTLGTKT
+820 PPIKKKTLGTKT
-832 SSYEYFVEGDLIWTS
+832 NAYEYFTEGDLIWTS
-847 TIQMTGAGFSV
+847 NIQMTDGGFSV
-858 SQKSIPNSN
+858 SQKSVPNTK
-867 GPLMGKIIGQL
+867 GPLTCKVIGQS
-878 NTGEKINGFK
+878 NTGEKIIGFK
-888 SLPVSISN
+888 SLPVLISN
-896 SVTMDTK
+896 SAIIDSK
-903 PPSITVMEPESNKFQ
+903 PPSISVLEPESNKFQ
-918 TMNSSFDLKIRI
+918 AMNSSFELKIKI

-936 RWKNDQNE
+936 RWANDKNE

-957 LSDYFIPDLNFPQ
+957 LSDYFIPDIGFPQ
-970 KGTFTYPF
+970 KGIFLYPF
-978 KNLKIGNYFFKVNC
+978 KNLKSGNYTFKVNC
-992 WDGSN
+992 WDGN
-997 NPQKL
+997 YNQQKL
-1002 FFEIKVIN
+1002 IFEIKVIN
-1010 SEASRLEWVVFPNP
+1010 SDANRLEWVIFPNP
-1024 MRKRLQFKAIGQIPW
+1024 MSNRMQLRAIGQIPW

-1045 LRIFNVLGQQIL
+1045 LSVYNVIGQL
-1057 VKKGNVTYFSNV
+1057 VLLKKGAVTYFSNV
-1069 DFELSIDWSEEE
+1069 DFELQVDWSEEE
-1081 LAKLIGESVFKL
+1081 LVKLNGESVFKL
-1093 ELLPSK
+1093 ELFPSK
-1099 NNETILISGKI
+1099 NNENILIKGKF

>member
-1 MRRLLRWN
+1 
-9 QMNYKGYLIALI
+9 MNFNGYLIALI
-21 GLFCISNSVF
+21 ASFYISNSAI
-31 AQTDSKLATGKWV
+31 AQTDSKLSTGKWI
-44 KIGITQNGIYKIDAF
+44 KIGITQNGIYKIDAS
-59 WLEKNKIDRSTLN
+59 WLDKNKIDRGSLN

-82 SGALPQDLKIS
+82 SGTLPQDLKIS

-105 EGEQDNKWDANDSF
+105 EGEQDNKWDASDFF
-119 IFWGNSPHKIRFDF
+119 IFWGNSPHKIIFDF
-133 QQKIWVQE
+133 QKKSWVQE

-147 SSFYFMRLDDPA
+147 SSFYFIRLDDPG
-159 AKRIVEEK
+159 AKRIEEVK
-167 ATPGDSKSMD
+167 ATPGELKSTD
-177 YAWSIFHYEPETYN
+177 YAWSIFHYEPESYN
-191 LIQSGRQWVGDA
+191 LIQSGRQWLGDA

-216 ADYKLGINSKLGGRF
+216 ADYKQGINSKLRGRF
-231 YSSSTQEGL
+231 YSSSVQEGL
-240 FTFDVIGNTIGN
+240 FSFEVAGNTIES
-252 LKIPPISG
+252 LKIPAISG
-260 GRYDNKANFQDLNIW
+260 GRYDNKANFMDLDMW
-275 LAPQLKEN
+275 LTPQIKDN

-299 LDYLSLQYPRIFNA
+299 LDFLSLQYPRIFNA

-323 NTTDSSFSISLLNAN
+323 NSTDSSYSISIINTTAS
-338 AATQIWLRNGT
+338 TQIWLRNGIG
-349 SNWSKMIN
+349 NWSKMIN
-357 YSSSLK
+357 YSSSIK

-371 LLLFDSQKAISPA
+371 LLLIDSQKAISPA
-384 FIKMLVNQNINKEIG
+384 FIKILLNQNINKETG

-410 KEAANTLAKYKSS
+410 KEAANALAKYKIS
-423 SQNIATKVVDT
+423 SQKIATKVVDT

-446 DVTAIRDFIYRQYKS
+446 DVTAIRDFIYRQYKN

-466 KYVILLGDASIDY
+466 KYVILFGDASIDY

-487 DIEKNCFVP
+487 EIEKNCFVP
-496 TYQSIESFQ
+496 TYQSLESFR

-520 PEEGDWLEGKKTNKK
+520 PDEGDWLEGEKTNKK

-560 AYIESKKSNRFKP
+560 SFIESKKTNRFKP

-598 MIKDAND
+598 MIQEAND
-605 VTIKKLYLDQ
+605 VSIKKLYLDQ
-615 FEQEMTGGM
+615 FEQEMAGGI
-624 YTSKKAKDALLSLF
+624 YTSKKAKDAVISLF

-666 LVGLTNLQHLPFLLT
+666 LVSLTNLQHLPFLLT

-735 IDHKTQVKYR
+735 IDHRTQVKYR
-745 VGDLFK
+745 MGDLFK

-761 INRNICLLG
+761 INRNISFLG

-783 TIKTD
+783 KIKTD

-796 FLEGQ
+796 FFEGQ
-801 LMAKI
+801 LLTKT
-806 PTNINAQIRANLYS
+806 PTNINAQIRSNLYS
-820 PPAKKKTLGTKT
+820 PPTNKKTLGTKT
-832 SSYEYFVEGDLIWTS
+832 NAYEYFVEGDLIWTF
-847 TIQMTGAGFSV
+847 TIQMTGGGFSV
-858 SQKSIPNSN
+858 SQKSVPNTK
-867 GPLMGKIIGQL
+867 GPLTCKVIGQS
-878 NTGEKINGFK
+878 NTGEKIIGFK
-888 SLPVSISN
+888 SLPVLISN
-896 SVTMDTK
+896 SAIIDSK
-903 PPSITVMEPESNKFQ
+903 PPIISVLEPESNKFQ
-918 TMNSSFDLKIRI
+918 AMNSSFDLKIRI

-951 DTLKIK
+951 DTLIIK
-957 LSDYFIPDLNFPQ
+957 LSDYFIPDIGFPQ
-970 KGTFTYPF
+970 KGTFLYPL
-978 KNLKIGNYFFKVNC
+978 KNLKSGNYTFKVNC
-992 WDGSN
+992 WDGN
-997 NPQKL
+997 YNQQKL
-1002 FFEIKVIN
+1002 IFEIKVIN
-1010 SEASRLEWVVFPNP
+1010 SDASRLEWVIFPNP
-1024 MRKRLQFKAIGQIPW
+1024 MSKRLQLRAIGQIPW

-1045 LRIFNVLGQQIL
+1045 LSVYNAIGQLVLL
-1057 VKKGNVTYFSNV
+1057 KKGAVTYFSNV
-1069 DFELSIDWSEEE
+1069 DFELQIDWSEEE
-1081 LAKLIGESVFKL
+1081 LVKLNGESVFKL
-1093 ELLPSK
+1093 ELIPSK
-1099 NNETILISGKI
+1099 NNENILIKGKF

>member
-1 MRRLLRWN
+1 
-9 QMNYKGYLIALI
+9 MNFKCYFIALI
-21 GLFCISNSVF
+21 GLFCIYNSVI
-31 AQTDSKLATGKWV
+31 AQTDSKLSTGKWV
-44 KIGITQNGIYKIDAF
+44 KIGLTQNGIYKIDAN
-59 WLEKNKIDRSTLN
+59 WLDKNKIDRASLK

-82 SGALPQDLKIS
+82 SGNLPQDLKIP

-167 ATPGDSKSMD
+167 ATPGESKTMD

-203 FYGTNNKTVQYSL
+203 FYGTNNKTVQYPL
-216 ADYKLGINSKLGGRF
+216 ADYKLGINSKLSGRF
-231 YSSSTQEGL
+231 YSSSIQEGL
-240 FTFDVIGNTIGN
+240 FTFDVTGNTIGN
-252 LKIPPISG
+252 LKIPAISG
-260 GRYDNKANFQDLNIW
+260 GRYDNKANFLDLDIW
-275 LAPQLKEN
+275 LAPQLKDN
-283 LWSWTI
+283 LWNWTI

-338 AATQIWLRNGT
+338 ASTQIWLRNGT
-349 SNWSKMIN
+349 SHWSKIIN
-357 YSSSLK
+357 YSSAIK

-371 LLLFDSQKAISPA
+371 LLIFDSQKTIAPD
-384 FIKMLVNQNINKEIG
+384 FIKNLPNQNINKEIG

-410 KEAANTLAKYKSS
+410 KEAANALAKYKIS
-423 SQNIATKVVDT
+423 SQNISTKVVDT

-446 DVTAIRDFIYRQYKS
+446 DITAIRDFIYRQYKS
-461 PNSAL
+461 PNSTL

-520 PEEGDWLEGKKTNKK
+520 PDEGDWLEGERTNKK

-560 AYIESKKSNRFKP
+560 AFTESKKSTRFKP

-598 MIKDAND
+598 MIKDANY
-605 VTIKKLYLDQ
+605 VSIKKLYLDQ

-638 NSEADFI
+638 NVEADFI

-735 IDHKTQVKYR
+735 LDHKTQVKYR
-745 VGDLFK
+745 IGDLYR

-761 INRNICLLG
+761 INRNISLLG
-770 DPTLELPWTGQAI
+770 DPTLELAWAGQSV

-788 TITPGSSQ
+788 TIHPGSEKI
-796 FLEGQ
+796 LEGQ
-801 LMAKI
+801 I
-806 PTNINAQIRANLYS
+806 ITNNSTNLNAQIRANLYS
-820 PPAKKKTLGTKT
+820 PPVKRKTLGTKT
-832 SSYEYFVEGDLIWTS
+832 NAYEYFTEGDLWWTS

-858 SQKSIPNSN
+858 SQKSIPNTN
-867 GPLMGKIIGQL
+867 GPLIGKIIGQS
-878 NTGEKINGFK
+878 NSGEKINGFK
-888 SLPVSISN
+888 SLPIGISN
-896 SVTMDTK
+896 SVYVDTK
-903 PPSITVMEPESNKFQ
+903 APSISVMEPESNKYQ
-918 TMNSSFDLKIRI
+918 TMNNRFELKIRI
-930 EDDNSL
+930 EDDNAL

-957 LSDYFIPDLNFPQ
+957 LSDYFIPDVGFPQ

-978 KNLKIGNYFFKVNC
+978 KNLKIGNYLFKVNC
-992 WDGSN
+992 WDGN
-997 NPQKL
+997 NNQQKL
-1002 FFEIKVIN
+1002 FFEMKVIN
-1010 SEASRLEWVVFPNP
+1010 SDASRLAWVIFPNP
-1024 MRKRLQFKAIGQIPW
+1024 MSNRLQLRAIGQIPW

-1045 LRIFNVLGQQIL
+1045 LRIFNVLGQEIL
-1057 VKKGNVTYFSNV
+1057 LKKGSITYFSNV
-1069 DFELSIDWSEEE
+1069 DFEIQIDWTEEE

-1093 ELLPSK
+1093 ELVPSK

>member
-1 MRRLLRWN
+1 
-9 QMNYKGYLIALI
+9 MNYKCYLIALM
-21 GLFCISNSVF
+21 GLFCISNSAF
-31 AQTDSKLATGKWV
+31 AQTDSKLSTGKWV
-44 KIGITQNGIYKIDAF
+44 KIGITQNGIYKIDAN
-59 WLEKNKIDRSTLN
+59 WLDKNKIDRASLN
-72 PKQVSLYSTA
+72 PKQVSLHSTA
-82 SGALPQDLKIS
+82 PGILPQDLKIP

-119 IFWGNSPHKIRFDF
+119 IFWGNSPHNIRFDF

-167 ATPGDSKSMD
+167 ATSGESKTLD

-216 ADYKLGINSKLGGRF
+216 ADYKLGMNSKLGGRF

-240 FTFDVIGNTIGN
+240 FTFDIIGNTIGN
-252 LKIPPISG
+252 LKIPAISG

-275 LAPQLKEN
+275 LAPQLKDN
-283 LWSWTI
+283 LWNWTI

-323 NTTDSSFSISLLNAN
+323 NTTDSSYSISLINAN

-357 YSSSLK
+357 YTSTLK

-371 LLLFDSQKAISPA
+371 LLLIDSQKAISPS
-384 FIKMLVNQNINKEIG
+384 FVKILPNQNINKEIG

-410 KEAANTLAKYKSS
+410 KEAANALAKYKSS
-423 SQNIATKVVDT
+423 SQNIPTKVVDT

-446 DVTAIRDFIYRQYKS
+446 DVTAIRDFVYRQYKS

-466 KYVILLGDASIDY
+466 KYVILFGDASIDY
-479 KGKSVVST
+479 KGKSAVST

-520 PEEGDWLEGKKTNKK
+520 PEEGDWLEGEKTNKK
-535 TLQVAIGRIPAKNPS
+535 TLQLAIGRIPAKNPS

-560 AYIESKKSNRFKP
+560 AFIESKKNTRFKP

-590 DAEDFSNL
+590 DAENFSNL
-598 MIKDAND
+598 MIKDAHD
-605 VTIKKLYLDQ
+605 VSIKKLYLDQ

-666 LVGLTNLQHLPFLLT
+666 LVGLRNLQHLPFLLT

-751 ETKNNSQTGV
+751 ETKNSSQTGV
-761 INRNICLLG
+761 INRNISLLG

-788 TITPGSSQ
+788 TITPGSSKV
-796 FLEGQ
+796 FEGQ
-801 LMAKI
+801 LLTKT
-806 PTNINAQIRANLYS
+806 PTNINAQIRANLYT
-820 PPAKKKTLGTKT
+820 PPTKKKTLGTKT
-832 SSYEYFVEGDLIWTS
+832 YAYEYFVEGDLIWTS
-847 TIQMTGAGFSV
+847 NIQMTGAGFSI

-867 GPLMGKIIGQL
+867 GPLIGKIIGQL

-888 SLPVSISN
+888 SLPVAISN
-896 SVTMDTK
+896 SVTVDTK

-918 TMNSSFDLKIRI
+918 TMNSSFELKIKI

-992 WDGSN
+992 WDGNN

-1002 FFEIKVIN
+1002 FFEMKVIN
-1010 SEASRLEWVVFPNP
+1010 SETSRLEWVIFPNP
-1024 MRKRLQFKAIGQIPW
+1024 MSKRLQFKAIGQIPW

-1045 LRIFNVLGQQIL
+1045 VRIFNVLGQQIL
-1057 VKKGNVTYFSNV
+1057 LKKGNVTYFSNV
-1069 DFELSIDWSEEE
+1069 DFELNIDWTEEE